1 MPRTRLGKWLA
12 QGAAQTTASPQQATL
27 SRPKSTVPSLR
38 KHKSKKAAPR
48 GRAVALARAAQQVQQ
63 APQVQPAQPAPQA
76 SGAVTTATL
85 RPTAAQSPL
94 KQAVTTNLN
103 TCSLD
108 RQQTLGL
115 SAGLVDLLLPLRSLW
130 LVVLLLRLQGQGK
143 SRQLWELF
151 VPVLGQVHS
160 TDHNGPLFLEAAAA
174 YVQMLSHSVLSAPT
188 DTVKAATASTGLNAG
203 STGMDSASASPAN
216 TASRASVQAESLDN
230 DNCVAKG
237 ATHATAYSDGGCA
250 ALLSSPARNIQ
261 WEKQLMHY
269 VQLAVGHDQQSF
281 RACALLAILATL
293 TAQPHAAYY
302 RHKALE
308 LYQRQDLS
316 AEGLFSYLHQS
327 RLKNGGR
334 SEILLNR
341 WFLQELNALAVQQ
354 WGVELVS
361 LPLEPSSASVSTSTS
376 TSTNASSS
384 TSARPLSKGYNA
396 CNSAR
401 PHHHARSSAAHSPVE
416 ITLQLSA
423 LYLQQWQAL
432 GKGLRQELGSS
443 NIPVTSQ
450 QLCAVISSSYELLA
464 CLVRALEDYAGQ
476 KVLANAVSSA
486 SNEHST
492 VAVKAVLEETDA
504 SAKQVT
510 PIDNSGHTYSIDSAY
525 DLSLSITAAQH
536 ESLPES
542 SKHPEITALPV
553 KPHLAMLGE
562 QVCLD
567 EQGTAS
573 SALNAT
579 SATGATSKAHVAD
592 PQNANRLQP
601 IPISSTNGLLS
612 GSSDHGFFTESSPYA
627 QNSGAG
633 AGKAGKAGK
642 AGEAGNKA
650 AVATKETVVAMP
662 DAESSIGTDTGASSI
677 PVLTAPTGSIAKTNG
692 SDSNQGAAHEDSQQS
707 RVVTVQDFGLGVL
720 EHLEAENGVAPSSFR
735 QRLYLWAQ
743 KLAALGGMTALSTN
757 ERYAALRFLLTP
769 HRDTEQRSTVF
780 TSATPAPVPT
790 KEERWRWDLQV
801 VRFTASPLSVSTMPK
816 PVAELKTGQLFQDLA
831 VTAKPSLMK
840 ANEQSSWSI
849 PFGSV
854 GTAAPVADSA
864 DSADITQGRHD
875 QSNTW
880 VQVRCALSLLPQDPL
895 SLLEVYQQ
903 LISLN
908 PYWQQWGL
916 DLFFTWRC
924 EPESDFGSDHYVTE
938 KAETPTN
945 PTNISSSDRTRVNGL
960 KGLSLAEQGSQHQR
974 QCQHQDPEFL
984 SAQAYSTAVY
994 YAEDAL
1000 VAAQGAQNPLGDK
1013 ADTALQRSTSTGD
1026 SSWIQDNSQLCGEL
1040 VLLLLPR
1047 RSFSYSYPDP
1057 PPAPIK
1063 LLQLWEGVGSA
1074 AHGNSA
1080 ALGANGS
1087 SKDYNAGGIADSSQ
1101 TLENS
1106 SEHGSHGASSYSS
1119 AAHPRGEH
1127 HEVSSSN
1134 SCNSSAVLKQ
1144 AQGQGCPHVGTDP
1157 IQGSALLEQ
1166 GGLKLWQWYQQ
1177 NISGKS
1183 KRRLSSYENLVR
1195 WGPQFD
1201 AVVYAPRIAE
1211 LWQQHA
1217 AREARGRS
1225 SETAIPDS
1233 YAQNLVRTQLCLTLG
1248 LGFVRYALASVQV
1261 CLDES
1266 DFRTQTR
1273 GLYGIQYY
1281 APPEPN
1287 KAQSMRM
1294 SATAPVASV
1303 SSEAS
1308 VASAADRGTSKG
1320 AQCTEIYASAAVS
1333 ALKKLCPQLPWQPC
1347 SQLKH
1352 LSLQQPLCLSLG
1364 QLQALMVDS
1373 SLQQDYSLK
1382 RWRERTYI
1390 YSYRERLSKRP
1401 LSAYDGNF
1409 PLRTDVFLGCTNCR
1423 VLVEEY
1429 YQARIRRLHHARPL
1443 TLEMEALEGLGV
1455 TAGFVYCQVLPLP
1468 PLPSLPPLP
1477 RAGAGAGRAQSS
1489 VETAEL
1495 NNIESKDLAPC
1506 LELER
1511 SLEQQRTLSS
1521 PRSEHN
1527 LASVDTELSAV
1538 HLNMAHLDGQNLSL
1552 AVPDFSLDVLQRL
1565 QQLKQA
1571 LRAELAL
1578 IDSEQAQAQAKSTSK
1593 SSTADIDADTVLPV
1607 AQLIGYAIGTS
1618 YLYLDFVLYDRMSLE
1633 QALKRLNDSGK
1644 LQALGLGRLHYHS
1657 FYREGTL

>member
-63 APQVQPAQPAPQA
+63 APQVQPVLQA
-76 SGAVTTATL
+76 SGAVTTDTL
-85 RPTAAQSPL
+85 SPTAAQSPVE
-94 KQAVTTNLN
+94 QAVTTNLN
-103 TCSLD
+103 TYTYPLD

-115 SAGLVDLLLPLRSLW
+115 SARLVELLLPLRSLW
-130 LVVLLLRLQGQGK
+130 TVALLLRLQGQDK
-143 SRQLWELF
+143 SHQLWELF
-151 VPVLGQVHS
+151 VPVVTQAHS

-174 YVQMLSHSVLSAPT
+174 YVQMLSYSVFSSPT
-188 DTVKAATASTGLNAG
+188 DTVKAATASISINAG
-203 STGMDSASASPAN
+203 STGMDSTSAS
-216 TASRASVQAESLDN
+216 ASRASVQAESLDN
-230 DNCVAKG
+230 DNHVAEG
-237 ATHATAYSDGGCA
+237 TTHATAYSDGDGA

-316 AEGLFSYLHQS
+316 TEGLFSYLHQS

-334 SEILLNR
+334 SDVLLNR

-396 CNSAR
+396 SNSAR
-401 PHHHARSSAAHSPVE
+401 PNHHSRSSAALSPVE
-416 ITLQLSA
+416 IALQLSA
-423 LYLQQWQAL
+423 LYQQQWQAL

-450 QLCAVISSSYELLA
+450 QLFAVISSSYELLA

-476 KVLANAVSSA
+476 KVLANAISAA
-486 SNEHST
+486 SNEYST
-492 VAVKAVLEETDA
+492 VAAKAVLEETDA
-504 SAKQVT
+504 SAKQVA

-579 SATGATSKAHVAD
+579 STTGTTSKVHVAD
-592 PQNANRLQP
+592 PQSAKRLQP
-601 IPISSTNGLLS
+601 IPASGTNGLLS
-612 GSSDHGFFTESSPYA
+612 DSSNQCFFTESSPHA
-627 QNSGAG
+627 QSSGAG

-692 SDSNQGAAHEDSQQS
+692 SESNQVAAHEDTLQS
-707 RVVTVQDFGLGVL
+707 RVVTLQDFGLGAL
-720 EHLEAENGVAPSSFR
+720 EHLEAKNGVAPSSFR

-769 HRDTEQRSTVF
+769 HRDTEQRSTVV
-780 TSATPAPVPT
+780 TSATPVPT
-790 KEERWRWDLQV
+790 EEERWRWDLQV
-801 VRFTASPLSVSTMPK
+801 VRFTASPLSVSAMPK
-816 PVAELKTGQLFQDLA
+816 PVAELKTGQLVQDLA

-840 ANEQSSWSI
+840 TNELFSWSL

-903 LISLN
+903 LINLN

-924 EPESDFGSDHYVTE
+924 EPESDFGSDHHVTE

-974 QCQHQDPEFL
+974 QCQYQDPEFL

-1013 ADTALQRSTSTGD
+1013 ADTALQCGTSTGD

-1057 PPAPIK
+1057 PPAPMK

-1157 IQGSALLEQ
+1157 IQGSSLLDQ

-1217 AREARGRS
+1217 ARESRGRS
-1225 SETAIPDS
+1225 GTTAVPDS

-1248 LGFVRYALASVQV
+1248 LGFVRYALASVHV

-1266 DFRTQTR
+1266 DFRTQAR

-1287 KAQSMRM
+1287 KASSMRV
-1294 SATAPVASV
+1294 SAAAAPAAPVV
-1303 SSEAS
+1303 P
-1308 VASAADRGTSKG
+1308 AAAERGTSKG

-1423 VLVEEY
+1423 ALVEEHY
-1429 YQARIRRLHHARPL
+1429 KARIRRLHHARPL
-1443 TLEMEALEGLGV
+1443 TLEMEALEALGA

-1511 SLEQQRTLSS
+1511 SLEQQRALSS
-1521 PRSEHN
+1521 LRSEHN

-1565 QQLKQA
+1565 QQLQQA

-1578 IDSEQAQAQAKSTSK
+1578 IVSEQAQAKSTSK
-1593 SSTADIDADTVLPV
+1593 LSTADIDADAVLPV
-1607 AQLIGYAIGTS
+1607 AQLIGYAVGTS
-1618 YLYLDFVLYDRMSLE
+1618 YLYLDFVLYDRMCLE
-1633 QALKRLNDSGK
+1633 QALKRLNDSDK

-1657 FYREGTL
+1657 FYREGAL

>member
-63 APQVQPAQPAPQA
+63 APQVQPVLQA
-76 SGAVTTATL
+76 SGAVTTDTL
-85 RPTAAQSPL
+85 SPTAAQSPVE
-94 KQAVTTNLN
+94 QAVTTNLN
-103 TCSLD
+103 TYTYPLD

-115 SAGLVDLLLPLRSLW
+115 SARLVELLLPLRSLW
-130 LVVLLLRLQGQGK
+130 TVALLLRLQGQDK
-143 SRQLWELF
+143 SHQLWELF
-151 VPVLGQVHS
+151 VPVVTQAHS

-174 YVQMLSHSVLSAPT
+174 YVQMLSYSVFSSPT
-188 DTVKAATASTGLNAG
+188 DTVKAATASISINAG
-203 STGMDSASASPAN
+203 STGMDSTSAS
-216 TASRASVQAESLDN
+216 ASRASVQAESLDN
-230 DNCVAKG
+230 DNHVAEG
-237 ATHATAYSDGGCA
+237 TTHATAYSDGDGA

-308 LYQRQDLS
+308 LYQRQDLIT
-316 AEGLFSYLHQS
+316 EGLFSYLHQS

-334 SEILLNR
+334 SDVLLNR

-396 CNSAR
+396 SNSAR
-401 PHHHARSSAAHSPVE
+401 PNHHSRSSAALSPVE
-416 ITLQLSA
+416 IALQLSA
-423 LYLQQWQAL
+423 LYQQQWQAL

-450 QLCAVISSSYELLA
+450 QLCAAISSSYELLFSV
-464 CLVRALEDYAGQ
+464 VRALEDYAGQ
-476 KVLANAVSSA
+476 KVLANAISAA
-486 SNEHST
+486 SNEYST
-492 VAVKAVLEETDA
+492 VAAKAVLEETDA
-504 SAKQVT
+504 SAKQVA
-510 PIDNSGHTYSIDSAY
+510 PIDNSGHAYSIDSAY
-525 DLSLSITAAQH
+525 ALSLSIAAAQH

-553 KPHLAMLGE
+553 KPHLTMLGE

-573 SALNAT
+573 SALN
-579 SATGATSKAHVAD
+579 ATGATSKAHVAD

-601 IPISSTNGLLS
+601 IPAPSTNGLLS
-612 GSSDHGFFTESSPYA
+612 GSSDQGFFTESSLHA
-627 QNSGAG
+627 QSSGAG

-642 AGEAGNKA
+642 AGEASNKA

-692 SDSNQGAAHEDSQQS
+692 SDSNQGAVHEDSKQS
-707 RVVTVQDFGLGVL
+707 RVVTVQDFGLNPL
-720 EHLEAENGVAPSSFR
+720 EHLEAKNVVTLSSFR

-769 HRDTEQRSTVF
+769 HRDTEQRSTVV
-780 TSATPAPVPT
+780 TSATPAPAPT

-801 VRFTASPLSVSTMPK
+801 VRFTASHLSVSAMPK
-816 PVAELKTGQLFQDLA
+816 PVAELKTGQLVQDLA

-840 ANEQSSWSI
+840 TNELSSWSL

-903 LISLN
+903 LINLN

-924 EPESDFGSDHYVTE
+924 EPESDFGSDHHVTE

-1000 VAAQGAQNPLGDK
+1000 VAAQGAQNPLGDQV
-1013 ADTALQRSTSTGD
+1013 DTALLRSTSTGD

-1057 PPAPIK
+1057 PPAPMK

-1074 AHGNSA
+1074 AYGKSATLGASSSNSA
-1080 ALGANGS
+1080 EGKYA
-1087 SKDYNAGGIADSSQ
+1087 SSQ
-1101 TLENS
+1101 ALENS
-1106 SEHGSHGASSYSS
+1106 LELGSHGALSYSS
-1119 AAHPRGEH
+1119 AAHPRDEQ

-1134 SCNSSAVLKQ
+1134 SSAVLKQ
-1144 AQGQGCPHVGTDP
+1144 EQAQGQGQGQVCPNVGTVP
-1157 IQGSALLEQ
+1157 IQGSALLDQ

-1201 AVVYAPRIAE
+1201 AVVYAPHIAE
-1211 LWQQHA
+1211 LWQQQHA

-1320 AQCTEIYASAAVS
+1320 GQCTEIYASAAVS

-1373 SLQQDYSLK
+1373 SLQQDYSLN

-1423 VLVEEY
+1423 ALVEEY
-1429 YQARIRRLHHARPL
+1429 YKARIRRLHHARPL
-1443 TLEMEALEGLGV
+1443 TLEMEGLEGLGV

-1468 PLPSLPPLP
+1468 PLPSLP
-1477 RAGAGAGRAQSS
+1477 RVGAGRAQSS

-1521 PRSEHN
+1521 PRSEHD
-1527 LASVDTELSAV
+1527 LASVDTELSTV
-1538 HLNMAHLDGQNLSL
+1538 HLNTAHLDGQNLSL

-1607 AQLIGYAIGTS
+1607 AQLIGYALGTS
-1618 YLYLDFVLYDRMSLE
+1618 YLYLDFVLYDRMCLE
-1633 QALKRLNDSGK
+1633 QAIKRLNDSGK
-1644 LQALGLGRLHYHS
+1644 LQALGLGKLHYHS
-1657 FYREGTL
+1657 FYREGAL

>member
-12 QGAAQTTASPQQATL
+12 QGAAQTTASPQQSTL
-27 SRPKSTVPSLR
+27 SQPKSTAPSLR

-85 RPTAAQSPL
+85 SPTAAQSPL

-143 SRQLWELF
+143 SRQLWDLF

-188 DTVKAATASTGLNAG
+188 DTVKAATASTGLNTG

-361 LPLEPSSASVSTSTS
+361 LPLVPMVPSYANA
-376 TSTNASSS
+376 STNASASLS
-384 TSARPLSKGYNA
+384 TNARPLSKGYNA
-396 CNSAR
+396 SNSAR
-401 PHHHARSSAAHSPVE
+401 PNHHSRSSAALSPVE
-416 ITLQLSA
+416 IALQLSA
-423 LYLQQWQAL
+423 LYQQQWQAL

-476 KVLANAVSSA
+476 KVLANAISAA
-486 SNEHST
+486 SNEYST
-492 VAVKAVLEETDA
+492 VSAKAVLEETDA
-504 SAKQVT
+504 SAKQVA

-601 IPISSTNGLLS
+601 IPAPSTNGLLS
-612 GSSDHGFFTESSPYA
+612 GRSDQCFFTESSLHA
-627 QNSGAG
+627 QSSGSG

-677 PVLTAPTGSIAKTNG
+677 LVLTAPTGSIVKTNG

-707 RVVTVQDFGLGVL
+707 RVVTVQDFGLGAL

-769 HRDTEQRSTVF
+769 HRDTEQRSTVV

-801 VRFTASPLSVSTMPK
+801 VRFTASHLSVSAMPK
-816 PVAELKTGQLFQDLA
+816 PVAELKTGQLVQDLA

-840 ANEQSSWSI
+840 TNELFSWSL

-903 LISLN
+903 LINLN

-924 EPESDFGSDHYVTE
+924 EPESDFGSDRHVTE
-938 KAETPTN
+938 KAASPTN

-960 KGLSLAEQGSQHQR
+960 KGLSLAEQGSQRQR
-974 QCQHQDPEFL
+974 QAQEL
-984 SAQAYSTAVY
+984 LGAQAYSTAGY

-1000 VAAQGAQNPLGDK
+1000 VAAHSAQNPLGDK
-1013 ADTALQRSTSTGD
+1013 ADTALQRGTSTGD

-1057 PPAPIK
+1057 PPAPMK

-1157 IQGSALLEQ
+1157 IQGSSLLDQ

-1177 NISGKS
+1177 NISSKS

-1217 AREARGRS
+1217 ARESRGRS
-1225 SETAIPDS
+1225 GTTAVPDS

-1248 LGFVRYALASVQV
+1248 LGFVRYALASVHV

-1266 DFRTQTR
+1266 DFRIQAR

-1294 SATAPVASV
+1294 SAAAPAAPVAP
-1303 SSEAS
+1303 
-1308 VASAADRGTSKG
+1308 VAPAAERGTSKG
-1320 AQCTEIYASAAVS
+1320 AQCTEIYTNAAVS

-1373 SLQQDYSLK
+1373 SMQQDYSLK

-1401 LSAYDGNF
+1401 LSSYDGNF

-1423 VLVEEY
+1423 ALIEEY
-1429 YQARIRRLHHARPL
+1429 YKARIRRLHHARPL

-1521 PRSEHN
+1521 PRSEHD
-1527 LASVDTELSAV
+1527 LASVDTELSTV
-1538 HLNMAHLDGQNLSL
+1538 HLNTAHLDGQNLSL
-1552 AVPDFSLDVLQRL
+1552 AVPDLSLDVLQRL
-1565 QQLKQA
+1565 QQLQLA

-1578 IDSEQAQAQAKSTSK
+1578 IVAEQGQAQAQSVSK
-1593 SSTADIDADTVLPV
+1593 TLMVDTDAVLPV
-1607 AQLIGYAIGTS
+1607 AQLIGYAVGTS
-1618 YLYLDFVLYDRMSLE
+1618 YLYLDFVLYDRMCLE

-1644 LQALGLGRLHYHS
+1644 LQALGLGKLYYHS
-1657 FYREGTL
+1657 FYREGAL

>member
-12 QGAAQTTASPQQATL
+12 QGAAQTTASPQQSTL
-27 SRPKSTVPSLR
+27 SQPKSTAPSLR

-85 RPTAAQSPL
+85 SPTAAQSPL

-143 SRQLWELF
+143 SRQLWDLF

-361 LPLEPSSASVSTSTS
+361 LPLVPMVPSYANA
-376 TSTNASSS
+376 STNASASLS
-384 TSARPLSKGYNA
+384 TNARPLSKGYNA
-396 CNSAR
+396 SNSAR
-401 PHHHARSSAAHSPVE
+401 PNHHSRSSAALSPVE
-416 ITLQLSA
+416 IALQLSA
-423 LYLQQWQAL
+423 LYQQQWQAL

-476 KVLANAVSSA
+476 KVLANAISAA
-486 SNEHST
+486 SNEYST
-492 VAVKAVLEETDA
+492 VSAKAVLEETDA
-504 SAKQVT
+504 SAKQVA

-601 IPISSTNGLLS
+601 IPAPSTNGLLS
-612 GSSDHGFFTESSPYA
+612 GRSDQCFFTESSLHA
-627 QNSGAG
+627 QSSGSG

-677 PVLTAPTGSIAKTNG
+677 LVLTAPTGSIVKTNG

-707 RVVTVQDFGLGVL
+707 RVVTVQDFGLGAL

-769 HRDTEQRSTVF
+769 HRDTEQRSTVV

-801 VRFTASPLSVSTMPK
+801 VRFTASHLSVSAMPK
-816 PVAELKTGQLFQDLA
+816 PVAELKTGQLVQDLA

-840 ANEQSSWSI
+840 TNELFSWSL

-903 LISLN
+903 LINLN

-924 EPESDFGSDHYVTE
+924 EPESDFGSDRHVTE
-938 KAETPTN
+938 KAASPTN

-960 KGLSLAEQGSQHQR
+960 KGLSLAEQGSQRQR
-974 QCQHQDPEFL
+974 QAQEL
-984 SAQAYSTAVY
+984 LGAQAYSTAGY

-1000 VAAQGAQNPLGDK
+1000 VAAHSAQNPLGDK
-1013 ADTALQRSTSTGD
+1013 ADTALQRGTSTGD

-1057 PPAPIK
+1057 PPAPMK

-1157 IQGSALLEQ
+1157 IQGSSLLDQ

-1177 NISGKS
+1177 NISSKS

-1217 AREARGRS
+1217 ARESRGRS
-1225 SETAIPDS
+1225 GTTAVPDS

-1248 LGFVRYALASVQV
+1248 LGFVRYALASVHV

-1266 DFRTQTR
+1266 DFRIQAR

-1294 SATAPVASV
+1294 SAAAPAAPMAPVAP
-1303 SSEAS
+1303 
-1308 VASAADRGTSKG
+1308 AAERGTSKG
-1320 AQCTEIYASAAVS
+1320 AQCTEIYTNAAVS

-1373 SLQQDYSLK
+1373 SMQQDYSLK

-1401 LSAYDGNF
+1401 LSSYDGNF

-1423 VLVEEY
+1423 ALIEEY
-1429 YQARIRRLHHARPL
+1429 YKARIRRLHHARPL

-1565 QQLKQA
+1565 QQLQQA

-1578 IDSEQAQAQAKSTSK
+1578 IVSEQAQTQAQAKSTSK
-1593 SSTADIDADTVLPV
+1593 SSTADIDADAVLPV
-1607 AQLIGYAIGTS
+1607 AQLIGYAVGTS
-1618 YLYLDFVLYDRMSLE
+1618 YLYLDFVLYDRMCLE

-1644 LQALGLGRLHYHS
+1644 LQALGLGKLHYHS

>member
-12 QGAAQTTASPQQATL
+12 QGAAQTTASPQQSTL
-27 SRPKSTVPSLR
+27 SRPKSTAPSLR

-63 APQVQPAQPAPQA
+63 APQVQPAQPA

-85 RPTAAQSPL
+85 SPTAAQSPL

-130 LVVLLLRLQGQGK
+130 LVVLLLRLQGQDK
-143 SRQLWELF
+143 SHQLWELF
-151 VPVLGQVHS
+151 APVVGQVHS

-316 AEGLFSYLHQS
+316 TEGLFSYLHQS

-334 SEILLNR
+334 SDVLLNR

-396 CNSAR
+396 SNSAR
-401 PHHHARSSAAHSPVE
+401 PNHHSRSSAALSPVE
-416 ITLQLSA
+416 IALQLSA
-423 LYLQQWQAL
+423 LYQQQWQAL

-450 QLCAVISSSYELLA
+450 QLCAAISSSYELLFSV
-464 CLVRALEDYAGQ
+464 VRALEDYAGQ
-476 KVLANAVSSA
+476 KVLANAISAA
-486 SNEHST
+486 SNEYST
-492 VAVKAVLEETDA
+492 VAAKAVLEETDA
-504 SAKQVT
+504 SAKQVA
-510 PIDNSGHTYSIDSAY
+510 PIDNSGHAYSIDSAY
-525 DLSLSITAAQH
+525 ALSLSIAAAQH
-536 ESLPES
+536 ESLS
-542 SKHPEITALPV
+542 GASKHPELAAQPV

-562 QVCLD
+562 QVYLD

-573 SALNAT
+573 SAFKAT
-579 SATGATSKAHVAD
+579 GANGATGATSKALVAD

-601 IPISSTNGLLS
+601 IPTSSTNGLLS
-612 GSSDHGFFTESSPYA
+612 GSSNQCFFTESSPHA
-627 QNSGAG
+627 QSSGAG

-692 SDSNQGAAHEDSQQS
+692 SESNQVAAHEDTLQS
-707 RVVTVQDFGLGVL
+707 RVVTLQDFGLGAL
-720 EHLEAENGVAPSSFR
+720 EHLEAKNGVAPSSFR

-769 HRDTEQRSTVF
+769 HRDTEQRSTVV
-780 TSATPAPVPT
+780 TSATPVPT
-790 KEERWRWDLQV
+790 EEERWRWDLQV
-801 VRFTASPLSVSTMPK
+801 VRFTASPLSVSAMPK

-840 ANEQSSWSI
+840 ANEQSSWSL

-903 LISLN
+903 LINLN

-924 EPESDFGSDHYVTE
+924 EPESDFGSDHHVTE

-1000 VAAQGAQNPLGDK
+1000 VAAQGAQNPLGDQV
-1013 ADTALQRSTSTGD
+1013 DTALLRSTSTGD

-1057 PPAPIK
+1057 PPAPMK

-1074 AHGNSA
+1074 AYGKSATLGASSSNSA
-1080 ALGANGS
+1080 EGKYA
-1087 SKDYNAGGIADSSQ
+1087 SSQ
-1101 TLENS
+1101 ALENS
-1106 SEHGSHGASSYSS
+1106 LELGSHGALSYSS
-1119 AAHPRGEH
+1119 AAHPRDEQ

-1134 SCNSSAVLKQ
+1134 SSAVLKQ
-1144 AQGQGCPHVGTDP
+1144 EQAQGQGQVCPHVGTDP
-1157 IQGSALLEQ
+1157 IQGSSLLDQ

-1177 NISGKS
+1177 NISSKS

-1211 LWQQHA
+1211 LWQQHT
-1217 AREARGRS
+1217 ARDSRGRS
-1225 SETAIPDS
+1225 GTTAVPDS

-1248 LGFVRYALASVQV
+1248 LGFVRYALASVHV

-1287 KAQSMRM
+1287 KASSMRV
-1294 SATAPVASV
+1294 SAAAPVV
-1303 SSEAS
+1303 P
-1308 VASAADRGTSKG
+1308 AAAERGTSKG

-1423 VLVEEY
+1423 ALIEEY
-1429 YQARIRRLHHARPL
+1429 YKARIRRLHHARPL

-1489 VETAEL
+1489 VETADL

-1521 PRSEHN
+1521 PRSEHD
-1527 LASVDTELSAV
+1527 LASVDTELSTV
-1538 HLNMAHLDGQNLSL
+1538 HLNTAHLDGQNLSL

-1618 YLYLDFVLYDRMSLE
+1618 YLYLDFVLYDCMCLE

>member
-1 MPRTRLGKWLA
+1 
-12 QGAAQTTASPQQATL
+12 
-27 SRPKSTVPSLR
+27 
-38 KHKSKKAAPR
+38 
-48 GRAVALARAAQQVQQ
+48 
-63 APQVQPAQPAPQA
+63 
-76 SGAVTTATL
+76 
-85 RPTAAQSPL
+85 
-94 KQAVTTNLN
+94 
-103 TCSLD
+103 
-108 RQQTLGL
+108 
-115 SAGLVDLLLPLRSLW
+115 
-130 LVVLLLRLQGQGK
+130 
-143 SRQLWELF
+143 
-151 VPVLGQVHS
+151 
-160 TDHNGPLFLEAAAA
+160 
-174 YVQMLSHSVLSAPT
+174 
-188 DTVKAATASTGLNAG
+188 
-203 STGMDSASASPAN
+203 
-216 TASRASVQAESLDN
+216 
-230 DNCVAKG
+230 
-237 ATHATAYSDGGCA
+237 
-250 ALLSSPARNIQ
+250 
-261 WEKQLMHY
+261 
-269 VQLAVGHDQQSF
+269 
-281 RACALLAILATL
+281 
-293 TAQPHAAYY
+293 
-302 RHKALE
+302 
-308 LYQRQDLS
+308 
-316 AEGLFSYLHQS
+316 
-327 RLKNGGR
+327 
-334 SEILLNR
+334 
-341 WFLQELNALAVQQ
+341 
-354 WGVELVS
+354 
-361 LPLEPSSASVSTSTS
+361 
-376 TSTNASSS
+376 
-384 TSARPLSKGYNA
+384 
-396 CNSAR
+396 
-401 PHHHARSSAAHSPVE
+401 
-416 ITLQLSA
+416 
-423 LYLQQWQAL
+423 
-432 GKGLRQELGSS
+432 
-443 NIPVTSQ
+443 
-450 QLCAVISSSYELLA
+450 
-464 CLVRALEDYAGQ
+464 
-476 KVLANAVSSA
+476 
-486 SNEHST
+486 
-492 VAVKAVLEETDA
+492 
-504 SAKQVT
+504 
-510 PIDNSGHTYSIDSAY
+510 
-525 DLSLSITAAQH
+525 
-536 ESLPES
+536 
-542 SKHPEITALPV
+542 
-553 KPHLAMLGE
+553 
-562 QVCLD
+562 
-567 EQGTAS
+567 
-573 SALNAT
+573 
-579 SATGATSKAHVAD
+579 
-592 PQNANRLQP
+592 
-601 IPISSTNGLLS
+601 
-612 GSSDHGFFTESSPYA
+612 
-627 QNSGAG
+627 
-633 AGKAGKAGK
+633 
-642 AGEAGNKA
+642 
-650 AVATKETVVAMP
+650 MP

-720 EHLEAENGVAPSSFR
+720 EHLDAENGVAPSSFR

-769 HRDTEQRSTVF
+769 HRDSEQRSTVV

-801 VRFTASPLSVSTMPK
+801 VRFTTSPLSVSAMPK
-816 PVAELKTGQLFQDLA
+816 SVAELKTGQLVVQDSA

-840 ANEQSSWSI
+840 TAKQSNWSL

-895 SLLEVYQQ
+895 ALLEVYQQ

-916 DLFFTWRC
+916 DLFFTWRS
-924 EPESDFGSDHYVTE
+924 EPESDFGTDRHVTE
-938 KAETPTN
+938 KAENPTN
-945 PTNISSSDRTRVNGL
+945 PTNTSSADRTEVNGL
-960 KGLSLAEQGSQHQR
+960 KGLSVAEQGSQR
-974 QCQHQDPEFL
+974 QHQDSEL
-984 SAQAYSTAVY
+984 LGAQAYSTASY

-1000 VAAQGAQNPLGDK
+1000 VVAQGAQNPLGDK
-1013 ADTALQRSTSTGD
+1013 ADTALLRYTRTGD
-1026 SSWIQDNSQLCGEL
+1026 SSWIQDHSQLCGEL

-1057 PPAPIK
+1057 PPAPMK

-1074 AHGNSA
+1074 AHSKTA
-1080 ALGANGS
+1080 TLIVNGS
-1087 SKDYNAGGIADSSQ
+1087 SRDNNAGGIAVSSQ
-1101 TLENS
+1101 ALENS
-1106 SEHGSHGASSYSS
+1106 SELGSHGTSSYPS
-1119 AAHPRGEH
+1119 AAHIRSEQ
-1127 HEVSSSN
+1127 HEVPSSN
-1134 SCNSSAVLKQ
+1134 STAVFKQ
-1144 AQGQGCPHVGTDP
+1144 AQGQVCPNVGTVP
-1157 IQGSALLEQ
+1157 IQGSALLDQ

-1201 AVVYAPRIAE
+1201 AVVYAPHIAE

-1217 AREARGRS
+1217 AREARGRY

-1423 VLVEEY
+1423 ALVEEY
-1429 YQARIRRLHHARPL
+1429 YKARIRRLHHARPL
-1443 TLEMEALEGLGV
+1443 TLEMEALEALGA
-1455 TAGFVYCQVLPLP
+1455 TAGFVYCQVH
-1468 PLPSLPPLP
+1468 PLPSLPPLPPLP

-1521 PRSEHN
+1521 PRSEHD
-1527 LASVDTELSAV
+1527 LASVDTELSTV
-1538 HLNMAHLDGQNLSL
+1538 HLNTAHLDGQNLSL

-1565 QQLKQA
+1565 QQLQQA

-1578 IDSEQAQAQAKSTSK
+1578 IVSEQAQTQAQAKSTSK
-1593 SSTADIDADTVLPV
+1593 SSTADIDADAVLPV
-1607 AQLIGYAIGTS
+1607 AQLIGYAVGTS
-1618 YLYLDFVLYDRMSLE
+1618 YLYLDFVLYDRMCLE

>member
-12 QGAAQTTASPQQATL
+12 QGAAQTTASPQQSTL
-27 SRPKSTVPSLR
+27 SRPKSTAPSLR

-63 APQVQPAQPAPQA
+63 APQVQPAQPALQA
-76 SGAVTTATL
+76 SGAVTTDTL
-85 RPTAAQSPL
+85 SPTATQSPVE
-94 KQAVTTNLN
+94 QAVTTNLN
-103 TCSLD
+103 TYTSPLD

-115 SAGLVDLLLPLRSLW
+115 SAGIVELLLPLRSLW
-130 LVVLLLRLQGQGK
+130 TVALLLRLQGQDK
-143 SRQLWELF
+143 SHQLWELF
-151 VPVLGQVHS
+151 APVVTQAHS
-160 TDHNGPLFLEAAAA
+160 TDHNGSLFLEAAAA
-174 YVQMLSHSVLSAPT
+174 YVQMLSHSVLSSPA
-188 DTVKAATASTGLNAG
+188 DTVKAATSSTSLNAG
-203 STGMDSASASPAN
+203 SAGIDSASASTSAI
-216 TASRASVQAESLDN
+216 ASSASVQAARLGN
-230 DNCVAKG
+230 DNRVDEG
-237 ATHATAYSDGGCA
+237 ATHTIAYSDVDCA
-250 ALLSSPARNIQ
+250 VLLSSPARNIQ

-302 RHKALE
+302 RHKALD

-316 AEGLFSYLHQS
+316 TEGLLNYLQQP

-361 LPLEPSSASVSTSTS
+361 LPLVPMVPVVPSYANA
-376 TSTNASSS
+376 STNASASLS
-384 TSARPLSKGYNA
+384 TNARPLSKGYNA
-396 CNSAR
+396 SNSAR
-401 PHHHARSSAAHSPVE
+401 PNHHSRSSAALSSVE
-416 ITLQLSA
+416 IALQLSA
-423 LYLQQWQAL
+423 LYQQQWQDL
-432 GKGLRQELGSS
+432 GKGLIQELGSS

-450 QLCAVISSSYELLA
+450 QLCAAISSSYELLFSV
-464 CLVRALEDYAGQ
+464 VRALEDYAGQ

-579 SATGATSKAHVAD
+579 GATSKAHVAD

-601 IPISSTNGLLS
+601 IPAPSTNGLLS
-612 GSSDHGFFTESSPYA
+612 GNNDQGFFTESSLHA
-627 QNSGAG
+627 QSSGSG
-633 AGKAGKAGK
+633 AGKAGK

-769 HRDTEQRSTVF
+769 HRDTEQRSTVV

-801 VRFTASPLSVSTMPK
+801 VRFTASHLSVSAMPK
-816 PVAELKTGQLFQDLA
+816 PVAELKTGQLVQDLA

-840 ANEQSSWSI
+840 TNELSSWSL

-895 SLLEVYQQ
+895 ALLEVYQQ
-903 LISLN
+903 LINLN
-908 PYWQQWGL
+908 PYWQQRGL

-924 EPESDFGSDHYVTE
+924 EPESDFGTDRHVMG

-945 PTNISSSDRTRVNGL
+945 PTNTSSADRTGVNGL
-960 KGLSLAEQGSQHQR
+960 KGLSVAEQGSQR
-974 QCQHQDPEFL
+974 QHQAPEL
-984 SAQAYSTAVY
+984 LGAQSYSTAENC
-994 YAEDAL
+994 AEDTL
-1000 VAAQGAQNPLGDK
+1000 VAAQGAQNPLGNK
-1013 ADTALQRSTSTGD
+1013 ADTALLRCTRTGD

-1057 PPAPIK
+1057 PPAPMK

-1074 AHGNSA
+1074 AHSKTA
-1080 ALGANGS
+1080 TLIVNGS
-1087 SKDYNAGGIADSSQ
+1087 SRDNHAGGIAVSSQ
-1101 TLENS
+1101 ALENS
-1106 SEHGSHGASSYSS
+1106 LELGSHGTSSYPS
-1119 AAHPRGEH
+1119 AAHIRSEQ
-1127 HEVSSSN
+1127 HEVPSSN
-1134 SCNSSAVLKQ
+1134 STAVFK
-1144 AQGQGCPHVGTDP
+1144 QGQGQVCPHVGTAP
-1157 IQGSALLEQ
+1157 IQGSSLLDQ

-1201 AVVYAPRIAE
+1201 AVVYAPHIAE

-1320 AQCTEIYASAAVS
+1320 GQCTEIYASAAVS

-1423 VLVEEY
+1423 ALVEEY
-1429 YQARIRRLHHARPL
+1429 YKARIRRLHHARPL

-1455 TAGFVYCQVLPLP
+1455 TAGFVYCQVLPIP

-1511 SLEQQRTLSS
+1511 SLEQQRALSS
-1521 PRSEHN
+1521 LRSEHD
-1527 LASVDTELSAV
+1527 LASVDTELSTV
-1538 HLNMAHLDGQNLSL
+1538 HLNTAHLDGQNLSL

-1565 QQLKQA
+1565 QQLQQA

-1578 IDSEQAQAQAKSTSK
+1578 IVSEQAQAQAKSTSK
-1593 SSTADIDADTVLPV
+1593 SSTADIDADAVLPV
-1607 AQLIGYAIGTS
+1607 AQLIGYAVGTS
-1618 YLYLDFVLYDRMSLE
+1618 YLYLDFVLYDRMCLE

-1644 LQALGLGRLHYHS
+1644 LQALGLGKLHYHS
-1657 FYREGTL
+1657 FYREGAL

>member
-12 QGAAQTTASPQQATL
+12 QGAAQTTASPQQSTL
-27 SRPKSTVPSLR
+27 SQPKSTAPSLR

-48 GRAVALARAAQQVQQ
+48 GRAVALARAAQQVQ
-63 APQVQPAQPAPQA
+63 PAQPAPQA

-85 RPTAAQSPL
+85 SPTAAQSPL

-143 SRQLWELF
+143 SRQLWDLF

-361 LPLEPSSASVSTSTS
+361 LPLVPMVPSYANA
-376 TSTNASSS
+376 STNASASLS
-384 TSARPLSKGYNA
+384 TNARPLSKGYNA
-396 CNSAR
+396 SNSAR
-401 PHHHARSSAAHSPVE
+401 PNHHSRSSAALSPVE
-416 ITLQLSA
+416 IALQLSA
-423 LYLQQWQAL
+423 LYQQQWQAL

-476 KVLANAVSSA
+476 KVLANAISAA
-486 SNEHST
+486 SNEYST
-492 VAVKAVLEETDA
+492 VSAKAVLEETDA
-504 SAKQVT
+504 SAKQVA

-601 IPISSTNGLLS
+601 IPAPSTNGLLS
-612 GSSDHGFFTESSPYA
+612 GRSDQCFFTESSLHA
-627 QNSGAG
+627 QSSGSG

-677 PVLTAPTGSIAKTNG
+677 LVLTAPTGSIVKTNG
-692 SDSNQGAAHEDSQQS
+692 SDSNQGAAHEDSKQS
-707 RVVTVQDFGLGVL
+707 RVVTVQDFGLGAL

-769 HRDTEQRSTVF
+769 HRDTEQRSTVV

-801 VRFTASPLSVSTMPK
+801 VRFTASHLSVSAMPK
-816 PVAELKTGQLFQDLA
+816 PVAELKTGQLVQDLA

-840 ANEQSSWSI
+840 TNELFSWSL

-854 GTAAPVADSA
+854 GTAAPIADSADSA

-903 LISLN
+903 LINLN

-924 EPESDFGSDHYVTE
+924 EPESDFGSDRHVTE
-938 KAETPTN
+938 KAASPTN

-960 KGLSLAEQGSQHQR
+960 KGLSLAEQGSQRQR
-974 QCQHQDPEFL
+974 QAQEL
-984 SAQAYSTAVY
+984 LGAQAYSTAGY

-1000 VAAQGAQNPLGDK
+1000 VAAHSAQNPLGDK
-1013 ADTALQRSTSTGD
+1013 ADTALQRGTSTGD

-1057 PPAPIK
+1057 PPAPMK

-1157 IQGSALLEQ
+1157 IQGSSLLDQ

-1177 NISGKS
+1177 NISSKS

-1217 AREARGRS
+1217 ARESRGRS
-1225 SETAIPDS
+1225 GTTAVPDS

-1248 LGFVRYALASVQV
+1248 LGFVRYALASVHV

-1266 DFRTQTR
+1266 DFRIQAR

-1294 SATAPVASV
+1294 SAAAPAAPVAP
-1303 SSEAS
+1303 
-1308 VASAADRGTSKG
+1308 VAPAAERGTSKG
-1320 AQCTEIYASAAVS
+1320 AQCTEIYTNAAVS

-1373 SLQQDYSLK
+1373 SMQQDYSLK

-1401 LSAYDGNF
+1401 LSSYDGNF

-1423 VLVEEY
+1423 ALIEEY
-1429 YQARIRRLHHARPL
+1429 YKARIRRLHHARPL

-1521 PRSEHN
+1521 PRSEHD
-1527 LASVDTELSAV
+1527 LASVDTELSTV
-1538 HLNMAHLDGQNLSL
+1538 HLNTAHLDGQNLSL
-1552 AVPDFSLDVLQRL
+1552 AVPDLSLDVLQRL
-1565 QQLKQA
+1565 QQLQLA

-1578 IDSEQAQAQAKSTSK
+1578 IVAEQGQAQAQSVSK
-1593 SSTADIDADTVLPV
+1593 TLMVDTDAVLPV
-1607 AQLIGYAIGTS
+1607 AQLIGYAVGTS
-1618 YLYLDFVLYDRMSLE
+1618 YLYLDFVLYDRMCLE

-1644 LQALGLGRLHYHS
+1644 LQALGLGKLYYHS
-1657 FYREGTL
+1657 FYREGAL

>member
-63 APQVQPAQPAPQA
+63 APQVQPVLQA
-76 SGAVTTATL
+76 SGAVTTDTL
-85 RPTAAQSPL
+85 SPTAAQSPVE
-94 KQAVTTNLN
+94 QAVTTNLN
-103 TCSLD
+103 TYTYPLD

-115 SAGLVDLLLPLRSLW
+115 SARLVELLLPLRSLW
-130 LVVLLLRLQGQGK
+130 TVALLLRLQGQDK
-143 SRQLWELF
+143 SHQLWELF
-151 VPVLGQVHS
+151 VPVVTQAHS

-174 YVQMLSHSVLSAPT
+174 YVQMLSYSVFSSPT
-188 DTVKAATASTGLNAG
+188 DTVKAATASISINAG
-203 STGMDSASASPAN
+203 STGMDSTSAS
-216 TASRASVQAESLDN
+216 ASRASVQAESLDN
-230 DNCVAKG
+230 DNHVAEG
-237 ATHATAYSDGGCA
+237 TTHATAYSDGDGA

-308 LYQRQDLS
+308 LYQRQDLIT
-316 AEGLFSYLHQS
+316 EGLFSYLHQS

-334 SEILLNR
+334 SDVLLNR

-396 CNSAR
+396 SNSAR
-401 PHHHARSSAAHSPVE
+401 PNHHSRSSAALSPVE
-416 ITLQLSA
+416 IALQLSA
-423 LYLQQWQAL
+423 LYQQQWQAL

-450 QLCAVISSSYELLA
+450 QLCAAISSSYELLFSV
-464 CLVRALEDYAGQ
+464 VRALEDYAGQ
-476 KVLANAVSSA
+476 KVLANAISAA
-486 SNEHST
+486 SNEYST
-492 VAVKAVLEETDA
+492 VAAKAVLEETDA
-504 SAKQVT
+504 SAKQVA
-510 PIDNSGHTYSIDSAY
+510 PIDNSGHAYSIDSAY
-525 DLSLSITAAQH
+525 ALSLSIAAAQH

-553 KPHLAMLGE
+553 KPHLTMLGE

-573 SALNAT
+573 SALN
-579 SATGATSKAHVAD
+579 ATGATSKAHVAD

-601 IPISSTNGLLS
+601 IPAPSTNGLLS
-612 GSSDHGFFTESSPYA
+612 GSSDQGFFTESSLHA
-627 QNSGAG
+627 QSSGAG

-692 SDSNQGAAHEDSQQS
+692 SDSNQGAVHEDSKQS
-707 RVVTVQDFGLGVL
+707 RVVTVQDFGLNPL
-720 EHLEAENGVAPSSFR
+720 EHLEAKNVVTLSSFR

-769 HRDTEQRSTVF
+769 HRNTQQRSTVV
-780 TSATPAPVPT
+780 TSATLAPVPT

-801 VRFTASPLSVSTMPK
+801 VRFTASHLSVSAMPK
-816 PVAELKTGQLFQDLA
+816 PVAELKTGQLVQDLA
-831 VTAKPSLMK
+831 VTAKPSLIK
-840 ANEQSSWSI
+840 TNEQSSCSLL
-849 PFGSV
+849 FGSV

-903 LISLN
+903 LINLN

-924 EPESDFGSDHYVTE
+924 EPESDFGSDHHVTE

-1000 VAAQGAQNPLGDK
+1000 VAAQGAQNPLGDQV
-1013 ADTALQRSTSTGD
+1013 DTALLRSTSTGD

-1057 PPAPIK
+1057 PPAPMK

-1074 AHGNSA
+1074 AYGKSATLGASSSNSA
-1080 ALGANGS
+1080 EGKYA
-1087 SKDYNAGGIADSSQ
+1087 SSQ
-1101 TLENS
+1101 ALENS
-1106 SEHGSHGASSYSS
+1106 LELGSHGALSYSS
-1119 AAHPRGEH
+1119 AAHPRDEQ

-1134 SCNSSAVLKQ
+1134 SSAVLKQ
-1144 AQGQGCPHVGTDP
+1144 EQAQGQGQGQVCPNVGTVP
-1157 IQGSALLEQ
+1157 IQGSALLDQ

-1201 AVVYAPRIAE
+1201 AVVYAPHIAE
-1211 LWQQHA
+1211 LWQQQHA

-1320 AQCTEIYASAAVS
+1320 GQCTEIYASAAVS

-1373 SLQQDYSLK
+1373 SLQQDYSLN

-1423 VLVEEY
+1423 ALVEEY
-1429 YQARIRRLHHARPL
+1429 YKARIRRLHHARPL
-1443 TLEMEALEGLGV
+1443 TLEMEGLEGLGV

-1468 PLPSLPPLP
+1468 PLPSLP
-1477 RAGAGAGRAQSS
+1477 RVGAGRAQSS

-1521 PRSEHN
+1521 PRSEHD
-1527 LASVDTELSAV
+1527 LASVDTELSTV
-1538 HLNMAHLDGQNLSL
+1538 HLNTAHLDGQNLSL

-1607 AQLIGYAIGTS
+1607 AQLIGYALGTS
-1618 YLYLDFVLYDRMSLE
+1618 YLYLDFVLYDRMCLE
-1633 QALKRLNDSGK
+1633 QAIKRLNDSGK
-1644 LQALGLGRLHYHS
+1644 LQALGLGKLHYHS
-1657 FYREGTL
+1657 FYREGAL

>member
-12 QGAAQTTASPQQATL
+12 QGAAQTTASPQQSTL
-27 SRPKSTVPSLR
+27 SQPKSTAPSLR

-85 RPTAAQSPL
+85 SPTAAQSPL

-143 SRQLWELF
+143 SRQLWDLF

-361 LPLEPSSASVSTSTS
+361 LPLVPMVPSYANA
-376 TSTNASSS
+376 STNASASLS
-384 TSARPLSKGYNA
+384 TNARPLSKGYNA
-396 CNSAR
+396 SNSAR
-401 PHHHARSSAAHSPVE
+401 PNHHSRSSAALSPVE
-416 ITLQLSA
+416 IALQLSA
-423 LYLQQWQAL
+423 LYQQQWQAL

-443 NIPVTSQ
+443 NIPITSQ
-450 QLCAVISSSYELLA
+450 QLCAAISSSYELLFSV
-464 CLVRALEDYAGQ
+464 VRALEDYAGQ

-492 VAVKAVLEETDA
+492 VAAKAVLEETDA
-504 SAKQVT
+504 SAKQVA

-601 IPISSTNGLLS
+601 IPAPSTNGLLS
-612 GSSDHGFFTESSPYA
+612 GRSDQCFFTESSLHA
-627 QNSGAG
+627 QSSGSG

-677 PVLTAPTGSIAKTNG
+677 LVLTAPTGSIVKTNG

-707 RVVTVQDFGLGVL
+707 RVVTVQDFGLGAL

-769 HRDTEQRSTVF
+769 HRDTEQRSTVV

-801 VRFTASPLSVSTMPK
+801 VRFTASHLSVSAMPK
-816 PVAELKTGQLFQDLA
+816 PVAELKTGQLVQDLA

-840 ANEQSSWSI
+840 TNELFSWSL

-903 LISLN
+903 LINLN

-924 EPESDFGSDHYVTE
+924 EPESDFGSDRHVTE
-938 KAETPTN
+938 KAASPTN

-960 KGLSLAEQGSQHQR
+960 KGLSLAEQGSQRQR
-974 QCQHQDPEFL
+974 QAQEL
-984 SAQAYSTAVY
+984 LGAQAYSTAGY

-1000 VAAQGAQNPLGDK
+1000 VAAHSAQNPLGDK
-1013 ADTALQRSTSTGD
+1013 ADTALQRGTSTGD

-1057 PPAPIK
+1057 PPAPMK

-1157 IQGSALLEQ
+1157 IQGSSLLDQ

-1177 NISGKS
+1177 NISSKS

-1217 AREARGRS
+1217 ARESRGRS
-1225 SETAIPDS
+1225 GTTAVPDS

-1248 LGFVRYALASVQV
+1248 LGFVRYALASVHV

-1266 DFRTQTR
+1266 DFRIQAR

-1294 SATAPVASV
+1294 SAAAPAAPVAP
-1303 SSEAS
+1303 
-1308 VASAADRGTSKG
+1308 VAPAAERGTSKG
-1320 AQCTEIYASAAVS
+1320 AQCTEIYTNAAVS

-1373 SLQQDYSLK
+1373 SMQQDYSLK

-1401 LSAYDGNF
+1401 LSSYDGNF

-1423 VLVEEY
+1423 ALIEEY
-1429 YQARIRRLHHARPL
+1429 YKARIRRLHHARPL

-1521 PRSEHN
+1521 PRSEHD
-1527 LASVDTELSAV
+1527 LASVDTELSTV
-1538 HLNMAHLDGQNLSL
+1538 HLNTAHLDGQNLSL
-1552 AVPDFSLDVLQRL
+1552 AVPDLSLDVLQRL
-1565 QQLKQA
+1565 QQLQLA

-1578 IDSEQAQAQAKSTSK
+1578 IVAEQGQAQAQSVSK
-1593 SSTADIDADTVLPV
+1593 TLMVDTDAVLPV
-1607 AQLIGYAIGTS
+1607 AQLIGYAVGTS
-1618 YLYLDFVLYDRMSLE
+1618 YLYLDFVLYDRMCLE

-1644 LQALGLGRLHYHS
+1644 LQALGLGKLYYHS
-1657 FYREGTL
+1657 FYREGAL

>member
-1 MPRTRLGKWLA
+1 M
-12 QGAAQTTASPQQATL
+12 
-27 SRPKSTVPSLR
+27 
-38 KHKSKKAAPR
+38 
-48 GRAVALARAAQQVQQ
+48 
-63 APQVQPAQPAPQA
+63 
-76 SGAVTTATL
+76 
-85 RPTAAQSPL
+85 
-94 KQAVTTNLN
+94 
-103 TCSLD
+103 
-108 RQQTLGL
+108 
-115 SAGLVDLLLPLRSLW
+115 
-130 LVVLLLRLQGQGK
+130 
-143 SRQLWELF
+143 
-151 VPVLGQVHS
+151 
-160 TDHNGPLFLEAAAA
+160 
-174 YVQMLSHSVLSAPT
+174 
-188 DTVKAATASTGLNAG
+188 
-203 STGMDSASASPAN
+203 
-216 TASRASVQAESLDN
+216 
-230 DNCVAKG
+230 
-237 ATHATAYSDGGCA
+237 
-250 ALLSSPARNIQ
+250 
-261 WEKQLMHY
+261 
-269 VQLAVGHDQQSF
+269 
-281 RACALLAILATL
+281 
-293 TAQPHAAYY
+293 
-302 RHKALE
+302 
-308 LYQRQDLS
+308 
-316 AEGLFSYLHQS
+316 
-327 RLKNGGR
+327 
-334 SEILLNR
+334 
-341 WFLQELNALAVQQ
+341 
-354 WGVELVS
+354 
-361 LPLEPSSASVSTSTS
+361 
-376 TSTNASSS
+376 
-384 TSARPLSKGYNA
+384 
-396 CNSAR
+396 
-401 PHHHARSSAAHSPVE
+401 
-416 ITLQLSA
+416 
-423 LYLQQWQAL
+423 
-432 GKGLRQELGSS
+432 
-443 NIPVTSQ
+443 
-450 QLCAVISSSYELLA
+450 
-464 CLVRALEDYAGQ
+464 
-476 KVLANAVSSA
+476 
-486 SNEHST
+486 
-492 VAVKAVLEETDA
+492 
-504 SAKQVT
+504 
-510 PIDNSGHTYSIDSAY
+510 
-525 DLSLSITAAQH
+525 
-536 ESLPES
+536 
-542 SKHPEITALPV
+542 
-553 KPHLAMLGE
+553 
-562 QVCLD
+562 
-567 EQGTAS
+567 
-573 SALNAT
+573 
-579 SATGATSKAHVAD
+579 
-592 PQNANRLQP
+592 
-601 IPISSTNGLLS
+601 
-612 GSSDHGFFTESSPYA
+612 
-627 QNSGAG
+627 
-633 AGKAGKAGK
+633 
-642 AGEAGNKA
+642 
-650 AVATKETVVAMP
+650 
-662 DAESSIGTDTGASSI
+662 
-677 PVLTAPTGSIAKTNG
+677 LTAPTGSIAKTNG
-692 SDSNQGAAHEDSQQS
+692 SESNQVAAHEDTLQS
-707 RVVTVQDFGLGVL
+707 RVVTLQDFGLGAL
-720 EHLEAENGVAPSSFR
+720 EHLEAKNGVAPSSFR

-769 HRDTEQRSTVF
+769 HRDTEQRSTVV
-780 TSATPAPVPT
+780 TSATPVPT
-790 KEERWRWDLQV
+790 EEERWRWDLQV
-801 VRFTASPLSVSTMPK
+801 VRFTASPLSVSAMPK
-816 PVAELKTGQLFQDLA
+816 PVAELKTGQLVQDLA

-840 ANEQSSWSI
+840 TNELFSWSL

-903 LISLN
+903 LINLN

-924 EPESDFGSDHYVTE
+924 EPESDFGSDHHVTE

-1000 VAAQGAQNPLGDK
+1000 VAAQGAQNPLGDQV
-1013 ADTALQRSTSTGD
+1013 DTALLRSTSTGD

-1057 PPAPIK
+1057 PPAPMK

-1074 AHGNSA
+1074 AYGKSATLGASSSNSA
-1080 ALGANGS
+1080 EGKYA
-1087 SKDYNAGGIADSSQ
+1087 SSQ
-1101 TLENS
+1101 ALENS
-1106 SEHGSHGASSYSS
+1106 LELGSHGALSYSS
-1119 AAHPRGEH
+1119 AAHPRDEQ

-1134 SCNSSAVLKQ
+1134 SSAVLKQ
-1144 AQGQGCPHVGTDP
+1144 EQAQGQGQVCPHVGTDP
-1157 IQGSALLEQ
+1157 IQGSSLLDQ

-1177 NISGKS
+1177 NISSKS

-1211 LWQQHA
+1211 LWQQHT
-1217 AREARGRS
+1217 ARDSRGRS
-1225 SETAIPDS
+1225 GTTAVPDS

-1248 LGFVRYALASVQV
+1248 LGFVRYALASVHV

-1287 KAQSMRM
+1287 KASSMRV
-1294 SATAPVASV
+1294 SAAAPVV
-1303 SSEAS
+1303 P
-1308 VASAADRGTSKG
+1308 AAAERGTSKG

-1423 VLVEEY
+1423 ALIEEY
-1429 YQARIRRLHHARPL
+1429 YKARIRRLHHARPL

-1489 VETAEL
+1489 VETADL

-1521 PRSEHN
+1521 PRSEHD
-1527 LASVDTELSAV
+1527 LASVDTELSTV
-1538 HLNMAHLDGQNLSL
+1538 HLNTAHLDGQNLSL

-1618 YLYLDFVLYDRMSLE
+1618 YLYLDFVLYDCMCLE

>member
-12 QGAAQTTASPQQATL
+12 QGAAQTTASPQQSTL
-27 SRPKSTVPSLR
+27 SQPKSTAPSLR

-85 RPTAAQSPL
+85 SPTAAQSPL

-143 SRQLWELF
+143 SRQLWDLF

-361 LPLEPSSASVSTSTS
+361 LPLVPMVPSYANA
-376 TSTNASSS
+376 STNASASLS
-384 TSARPLSKGYNA
+384 TNARPLSKGYNA
-396 CNSAR
+396 SNSAR
-401 PHHHARSSAAHSPVE
+401 PNHHSRSSAALSPVE
-416 ITLQLSA
+416 IALQLSA
-423 LYLQQWQAL
+423 LYQQQWQAL

-443 NIPVTSQ
+443 NIPITSQ
-450 QLCAVISSSYELLA
+450 QLCAAISSSYELLFSV
-464 CLVRALEDYAGQ
+464 VRALEDYAGQ

-492 VAVKAVLEETDA
+492 VAAKAVLEEADA
-504 SAKQVT
+504 SAKQVA
-510 PIDNSGHTYSIDSAY
+510 PIDNSGHTYTIDSAY
-525 DLSLSITAAQH
+525 DLSLSIAAAQH

-601 IPISSTNGLLS
+601 IPAPSTNGLLS
-612 GSSDHGFFTESSPYA
+612 GRSDQCFFTESSLHA
-627 QNSGAG
+627 QSSGSG

-677 PVLTAPTGSIAKTNG
+677 LVLTAPTGSIVKTNG

-707 RVVTVQDFGLGVL
+707 RVVTVQDFGLGAL

-769 HRDTEQRSTVF
+769 HRDTEQRSTVV

-801 VRFTASPLSVSTMPK
+801 VRFTASHLSVSAMPK
-816 PVAELKTGQLFQDLA
+816 PVAELKTGQLVQDLA

-840 ANEQSSWSI
+840 TNELFSWSL

-903 LISLN
+903 LINLN

-924 EPESDFGSDHYVTE
+924 EPESDFGSDRHVTE
-938 KAETPTN
+938 KAASPTN

-960 KGLSLAEQGSQHQR
+960 KGLSLAEQGSQRQR
-974 QCQHQDPEFL
+974 QAQEL
-984 SAQAYSTAVY
+984 LGAQAYSTAGY
-994 YAEDAL
+994 YAEDDL
-1000 VAAQGAQNPLGDK
+1000 VAAHSAQNPLGDK
-1013 ADTALQRSTSTGD
+1013 ADTALQRGTSTGD

-1057 PPAPIK
+1057 PPAPMK

-1157 IQGSALLEQ
+1157 IQGSSLLDQ

-1177 NISGKS
+1177 NISSKS

-1217 AREARGRS
+1217 ARESRGRS
-1225 SETAIPDS
+1225 GTTAVPDS

-1248 LGFVRYALASVQV
+1248 LGFVRYALASVHV

-1266 DFRTQTR
+1266 DFRIQAR

-1294 SATAPVASV
+1294 SAAAPAAPVAP
-1303 SSEAS
+1303 
-1308 VASAADRGTSKG
+1308 VAPAAERGTSKG
-1320 AQCTEIYASAAVS
+1320 AQCTEIYTNAAVS

-1373 SLQQDYSLK
+1373 SMQQDYSLK

-1401 LSAYDGNF
+1401 LSSYDGNF

-1423 VLVEEY
+1423 ALIEEY
-1429 YQARIRRLHHARPL
+1429 YKARIRRLHHARPL

-1521 PRSEHN
+1521 PRSEHD
-1527 LASVDTELSAV
+1527 LASVDTELSTV
-1538 HLNMAHLDGQNLSL
+1538 HLNTAHLDGQNLSL
-1552 AVPDFSLDVLQRL
+1552 AVPDLSLDVLQRL
-1565 QQLKQA
+1565 QQLQLA

-1578 IDSEQAQAQAKSTSK
+1578 IVAEQGQAQAQSVSK
-1593 SSTADIDADTVLPV
+1593 TLMVDTDAVLPV
-1607 AQLIGYAIGTS
+1607 AQLIGYAVGTS
-1618 YLYLDFVLYDRMSLE
+1618 YLYLDFVLYDRMCLE

-1644 LQALGLGRLHYHS
+1644 LQALGLGKLYYHS
-1657 FYREGTL
+1657 FYREGAL

>member
-12 QGAAQTTASPQQATL
+12 QGAAQTTDSPQQATL

-63 APQVQPAQPAPQA
+63 APQA

-85 RPTAAQSPL
+85 SPTAAQSPL

-203 STGMDSASASPAN
+203 STGMDSTSASASTAN

-230 DNCVAKG
+230 DNHVAEG
-237 ATHATAYSDGGCA
+237 TTHATAYSDGDGA

-361 LPLEPSSASVSTSTS
+361 LPLVAMVPSYADA
-376 TSTNASSS
+376 STNTNVSLS
-384 TSARPLSKGYNA
+384 TSASPLSKGYNA
-396 CNSAR
+396 SNSAR
-401 PHHHARSSAAHSPVE
+401 PNHHSRSSAALSPVE
-416 ITLQLSA
+416 IALQLSA
-423 LYLQQWQAL
+423 LYQQQWQAL

-450 QLCAVISSSYELLA
+450 QLCAAISSSYELLFSV
-464 CLVRALEDYAGQ
+464 VRALEDYAGQ

-562 QVCLD
+562 QVYLD

-573 SALNAT
+573 SALN
-579 SATGATSKAHVAD
+579 ATGATSKAHVAD

-601 IPISSTNGLLS
+601 IPAPSTNGLLS
-612 GSSDHGFFTESSPYA
+612 GSSDQGFFTESSPYA
-627 QNSGAG
+627 QSSGAG
-633 AGKAGKAGK
+633 AGKAGKAGN
-642 AGEAGNKA
+642 EA
-650 AVATKETVVAMP
+650 AVATKETAMALP
-662 DAESSIGTDTGASSI
+662 DAEARNSTGLGTSVSASTI
-677 PVLTAPTGSIAKTNG
+677 TALTAAIAKTNG
-692 SDSNQGAAHEDSQQS
+692 SDSNQGVVHDGSQQS

-720 EHLEAENGVAPSSFR
+720 EHLEVENGVAPSSFR

-769 HRDTEQRSTVF
+769 HRDTEQRSTVV

-801 VRFTASPLSVSTMPK
+801 VRFTASHLSVSAMPK

-840 ANEQSSWSI
+840 ANEQSSWSL

-903 LISLN
+903 LINLN

-924 EPESDFGSDHYVTE
+924 EPESDFGSDHHVTE

-984 SAQAYSTAVY
+984 SAQAYSTSVY

-1000 VAAQGAQNPLGDK
+1000 VAAQGAQNPLWDQV
-1013 ADTALQRSTSTGD
+1013 DTALLRSTRTGD

-1057 PPAPIK
+1057 PPAPMK

-1074 AHGNSA
+1074 AYGKSATLGASSSNSA
-1080 ALGANGS
+1080 EGKYA
-1087 SKDYNAGGIADSSQ
+1087 SSQ
-1101 TLENS
+1101 ALENS
-1106 SEHGSHGASSYSS
+1106 LELGSHGASSYSS
-1119 AAHPRGEH
+1119 AAHPRDEQ

-1134 SCNSSAVLKQ
+1134 SSAVLKQ
-1144 AQGQGCPHVGTDP
+1144 EQAQGQGQVCPHVGTDP
-1157 IQGSALLEQ
+1157 IQGSALLDQ

-1177 NISGKS
+1177 NISSKS

-1195 WGPQFD
+1195 WGSQFD
-1201 AVVYAPRIAE
+1201 AVVYAPHIAE

-1287 KAQSMRM
+1287 KAQSIRM

-1320 AQCTEIYASAAVS
+1320 AQCTEIYTNAAVS

-1401 LSAYDGNF
+1401 LSSYDGNF

-1423 VLVEEY
+1423 ALVEEY
-1429 YQARIRRLHHARPL
+1429 YKARIRRLHHARPL
-1443 TLEMEALEGLGV
+1443 TLEMKALECLGV
-1455 TAGFVYCQVLPLP
+1455 TAGFVYCQVH
-1468 PLPSLPPLP
+1468 PLPSLPPLPPLP
-1477 RAGAGAGRAQSS
+1477 RAGAGAAQCAAD
-1489 VETAEL
+1489 TTEL
-1495 NNIESKDLAPC
+1495 NSIESKDLAPC
-1506 LELER
+1506 LEPEK
-1511 SLEQQRTLSS
+1511 SLELHRVRCS
-1521 PRSEHN
+1521 PRSEHD
-1527 LASVDTELSAV
+1527 LASVDKELSAV
-1538 HLNMAHLDGQNLSL
+1538 HLSTDRPDGQNLSIS
-1552 AVPDFSLDVLQRL
+1552 VPDFSLDVLQRL
-1565 QQLKQA
+1565 QQLQQV

-1578 IDSEQAQAQAKSTSK
+1578 IGSEQAQAQAHSVSK
-1593 SSTADIDADTVLPV
+1593 TVMVDTDAVLPV
-1607 AQLIGYAIGTS
+1607 AQLIGYALGTS
-1618 YLYLDFVLYDRMSLE
+1618 YLYLDFVLYDRMCLE
-1633 QALKRLNDSGK
+1633 QAIKRLNDSGK
-1644 LQALGLGRLHYHS
+1644 LQALGLGKLHYHS

>member
-12 QGAAQTTASPQQATL
+12 QGAAQTTASPQQSTL
-27 SRPKSTVPSLR
+27 SQPKSTAPSLR

-85 RPTAAQSPL
+85 SPTAAQSPL

-143 SRQLWELF
+143 SRQLWDLF

-361 LPLEPSSASVSTSTS
+361 LPLVPMVPSYANA
-376 TSTNASSS
+376 STNASASLS
-384 TSARPLSKGYNA
+384 TNARPLSKGYNA
-396 CNSAR
+396 SNSAR
-401 PHHHARSSAAHSPVE
+401 PNHHSRSSAALSPVE
-416 ITLQLSA
+416 IALQLSA
-423 LYLQQWQAL
+423 LYQQQWQAL

-476 KVLANAVSSA
+476 KVLANAISAA
-486 SNEHST
+486 SNEYST
-492 VAVKAVLEETDA
+492 VSAKAVLEETDA
-504 SAKQVT
+504 SAKQVA

-601 IPISSTNGLLS
+601 IPAPSTNGLLS
-612 GSSDHGFFTESSPYA
+612 GRSDQCFFTESSLHA
-627 QNSGAG
+627 QSSGSG

-677 PVLTAPTGSIAKTNG
+677 LVLTAPTGSIVKTNG

-707 RVVTVQDFGLGVL
+707 RVVTVQDFGLGAL

-769 HRDTEQRSTVF
+769 HRDTEQRSTVV

-801 VRFTASPLSVSTMPK
+801 VRFTASHLSVSAMPK
-816 PVAELKTGQLFQDLA
+816 PVAELKTGQLVQDLA

-840 ANEQSSWSI
+840 TNELFSWSL

-903 LISLN
+903 LINLN

-924 EPESDFGSDHYVTE
+924 EPESDFGSDRHVTE
-938 KAETPTN
+938 KAASPTN

-960 KGLSLAEQGSQHQR
+960 KGLSLAEQGSQRQR
-974 QCQHQDPEFL
+974 QAQEL
-984 SAQAYSTAVY
+984 LGAQAYSTAGY

-1000 VAAQGAQNPLGDK
+1000 VAAHSAQNPLGDK
-1013 ADTALQRSTSTGD
+1013 ADTALQRGTSTGD

-1057 PPAPIK
+1057 PPAPMK

-1157 IQGSALLEQ
+1157 IQGSSLLDQ

-1177 NISGKS
+1177 NISSKS

-1217 AREARGRS
+1217 ARESRGRS
-1225 SETAIPDS
+1225 GTTAVPDS

-1248 LGFVRYALASVQV
+1248 LGFVRYAIASVHV

-1266 DFRTQTR
+1266 DFRIQAR

-1294 SATAPVASV
+1294 SAAAPAAPVAP
-1303 SSEAS
+1303 
-1308 VASAADRGTSKG
+1308 VAPAAERGTSKG
-1320 AQCTEIYASAAVS
+1320 AQCTEIYTNAAVS

-1373 SLQQDYSLK
+1373 SMQQDYSLK

-1401 LSAYDGNF
+1401 LSSYDGNF

-1423 VLVEEY
+1423 ALIEEY
-1429 YQARIRRLHHARPL
+1429 YKARIRRLHHARPL

-1521 PRSEHN
+1521 PRSEHD
-1527 LASVDTELSAV
+1527 LASVDTELSTV
-1538 HLNMAHLDGQNLSL
+1538 HLNTAHLDGQNLSL
-1552 AVPDFSLDVLQRL
+1552 AVPDLSLDVLQRL
-1565 QQLKQA
+1565 QQLQLA

-1578 IDSEQAQAQAKSTSK
+1578 IVAEQGQAQAQSVSK
-1593 SSTADIDADTVLPV
+1593 TLMVDTDAVLPV
-1607 AQLIGYAIGTS
+1607 AQLIGYAVGTS
-1618 YLYLDFVLYDRMSLE
+1618 YLYLDFVLYDRMCLE
-1633 QALKRLNDSGK
+1633 QAIKRLNDSGK
-1644 LQALGLGRLHYHS
+1644 LQALGLGKLHYHS
-1657 FYREGTL
+1657 FYREGAL

>member
-63 APQVQPAQPAPQA
+63 APQVQPVLQA
-76 SGAVTTATL
+76 SGAVTTDTL
-85 RPTAAQSPL
+85 SPTAAQSPVE
-94 KQAVTTNLN
+94 QAVTTNLN
-103 TCSLD
+103 TYTYPLD

-115 SAGLVDLLLPLRSLW
+115 SARLVELLLPLRSLW
-130 LVVLLLRLQGQGK
+130 TVALLLRLQGQDK
-143 SRQLWELF
+143 SHQLWELF
-151 VPVLGQVHS
+151 VPVVTQAHS

-174 YVQMLSHSVLSAPT
+174 YVQMLSYSVFSSPT
-188 DTVKAATASTGLNAG
+188 DTVKAATASISINAG
-203 STGMDSASASPAN
+203 STGMDSTSAS
-216 TASRASVQAESLDN
+216 ASRASVQAESLDN
-230 DNCVAKG
+230 DNHVAEG
-237 ATHATAYSDGGCA
+237 TTHATAYSDGDGA

-308 LYQRQDLS
+308 LYQRQDLIT
-316 AEGLFSYLHQS
+316 EGLFSYLHQS

-334 SEILLNR
+334 SDVLLNR

-396 CNSAR
+396 SNSAR
-401 PHHHARSSAAHSPVE
+401 PNHHSRSSAALSPVE
-416 ITLQLSA
+416 IALQLSA
-423 LYLQQWQAL
+423 LYQQQWQAL

-450 QLCAVISSSYELLA
+450 QLCAAISSSYELLFSV
-464 CLVRALEDYAGQ
+464 VRALEDYAGQ
-476 KVLANAVSSA
+476 KVLANAISAA
-486 SNEHST
+486 SNEYST
-492 VAVKAVLEETDA
+492 VAAKAVLEETDA
-504 SAKQVT
+504 SAKQVA
-510 PIDNSGHTYSIDSAY
+510 PIDNSGHAYSIDSAY
-525 DLSLSITAAQH
+525 ALSLSIAAAQH

-553 KPHLAMLGE
+553 KPHLTMLGE

-573 SALNAT
+573 SALN
-579 SATGATSKAHVAD
+579 ATGATSKAHVAD

-601 IPISSTNGLLS
+601 IPAPSTNGLLS
-612 GSSDHGFFTESSPYA
+612 GSSDQGFFTESSLHA
-627 QNSGAG
+627 QSSGAG

-692 SDSNQGAAHEDSQQS
+692 SDSNQGAVHEDSKQS
-707 RVVTVQDFGLGVL
+707 RVVTVQDFGLNPL
-720 EHLEAENGVAPSSFR
+720 EHLEAKNVVTLSSFR

-769 HRDTEQRSTVF
+769 HRDTEQRSTVV
-780 TSATPAPVPT
+780 TSATPAPAPT

-801 VRFTASPLSVSTMPK
+801 VRFTASHLSVSAMPK
-816 PVAELKTGQLFQDLA
+816 PVAELKTGQLVQDLA

-840 ANEQSSWSI
+840 TNELSSWSL

-903 LISLN
+903 LINLN

-924 EPESDFGSDHYVTE
+924 EPESDFGSDHHVTE

-1000 VAAQGAQNPLGDK
+1000 VAAQGAQNPLGDQV
-1013 ADTALQRSTSTGD
+1013 DTALLRSTSTGD

-1057 PPAPIK
+1057 PPAPMK

-1074 AHGNSA
+1074 AYGKSATLGASSSNSA
-1080 ALGANGS
+1080 EGKYA
-1087 SKDYNAGGIADSSQ
+1087 SSQ
-1101 TLENS
+1101 ALENS
-1106 SEHGSHGASSYSS
+1106 LELGSHGALSYSS
-1119 AAHPRGEH
+1119 AAHPRDEQ

-1134 SCNSSAVLKQ
+1134 SSAVLKQ
-1144 AQGQGCPHVGTDP
+1144 EQAQGQGQGQVCPNVGTVP
-1157 IQGSALLEQ
+1157 IQGSALLDQ

-1201 AVVYAPRIAE
+1201 AVVYAPHIAE
-1211 LWQQHA
+1211 LWQQQHA

-1320 AQCTEIYASAAVS
+1320 GQCTEIYASAAVS

-1373 SLQQDYSLK
+1373 SLQQDYSLN

-1423 VLVEEY
+1423 ALVEEY
-1429 YQARIRRLHHARPL
+1429 YKARIRRLHHARPL
-1443 TLEMEALEGLGV
+1443 TLEMEGLEGLGV

-1468 PLPSLPPLP
+1468 PLPSLP
-1477 RAGAGAGRAQSS
+1477 RVGAGRAQSS

-1521 PRSEHN
+1521 PRSEHD
-1527 LASVDTELSAV
+1527 LASVDTELSTV
-1538 HLNMAHLDGQNLSL
+1538 HLNTAHLDGQNLSL

-1607 AQLIGYAIGTS
+1607 AQLIGYALGTS
-1618 YLYLDFVLYDRMSLE
+1618 YLYLDFVLYDRMCLE
-1633 QALKRLNDSGK
+1633 QAIKRLNDSGK
-1644 LQALGLGRLHYHS
+1644 LQALGLGKLHYHS
-1657 FYREGTL
+1657 FYREGAL

>member
-12 QGAAQTTASPQQATL
+12 QGAAQTTASPQQSTL

-85 RPTAAQSPL
+85 SPTAAQSPL

-115 SAGLVDLLLPLRSLW
+115 SAGIVELLLPLRSLW
-130 LVVLLLRLQGQGK
+130 LVVLLLRLQGQDK
-143 SRQLWELF
+143 SHQLWELF
-151 VPVLGQVHS
+151 APVVTQAHS

-237 ATHATAYSDGGCA
+237 ATHATAYSDVGCA

-316 AEGLFSYLHQS
+316 TEGLFSYLHQS

-334 SEILLNR
+334 SDVLLNR

-361 LPLEPSSASVSTSTS
+361 LPMVPMVPSYANA
-376 TSTNASSS
+376 STNASASLS
-384 TSARPLSKGYNA
+384 TNARPLSKGYNA

-401 PHHHARSSAAHSPVE
+401 PHHHSRSSAAHSPVE

-450 QLCAVISSSYELLA
+450 QLCAAISSSYELLFSV
-464 CLVRALEDYAGQ
+464 VRALEDYAGQ

-579 SATGATSKAHVAD
+579 GATSKAHVAD

-601 IPISSTNGLLS
+601 IPAPSTNGLLS
-612 GSSDHGFFTESSPYA
+612 GSGDQGFFTESSLHV
-627 QNSGAG
+627 QSSGSG

-707 RVVTVQDFGLGVL
+707 RVVTVQDFGLGAL
-720 EHLEAENGVAPSSFR
+720 EHLEADNGLAPSSFR

-769 HRDTEQRSTVF
+769 HRDTEQRSTVV

-801 VRFTASPLSVSTMPK
+801 VRFTASPLSVSAMPK

-864 DSADITQGRHD
+864 DITQGRHD
-875 QSNTW
+875 QNNTW

-903 LISLN
+903 LINLN

-916 DLFFTWRC
+916 DLFFTWRS
-924 EPESDFGSDHYVTE
+924 EPESDFGTDRHVTE
-938 KAETPTN
+938 KAENPTN
-945 PTNISSSDRTRVNGL
+945 PTNTSSADRTEVNGL
-960 KGLSLAEQGSQHQR
+960 KGLSVAGQSSQHQ
-974 QCQHQDPEFL
+974 HQAPEL
-984 SAQAYSTAVY
+984 LGAQSYSTAENC
-994 YAEDAL
+994 AEDTL
-1000 VAAQGAQNPLGDK
+1000 VAAQGAQNPLGNK
-1013 ADTALQRSTSTGD
+1013 ADTALLRYTRTGD
-1026 SSWIQDNSQLCGEL
+1026 SSWILDHSQLCGEL

-1057 PPAPIK
+1057 PPAPMK
-1063 LLQLWEGVGSA
+1063 LLQLWERVGSA
-1074 AHGNSA
+1074 AHSKTATLIVND
-1080 ALGANGS
+1080 S
-1087 SKDYNAGGIADSSQ
+1087 SRDNNAGGIAVSSQ
-1101 TLENS
+1101 ALENS
-1106 SEHGSHGASSYSS
+1106 SELGSHGALSYSS
-1119 AAHPRGEH
+1119 AAHPRDEQ

-1134 SCNSSAVLKQ
+1134 SSAVLKQ
-1144 AQGQGCPHVGTDP
+1144 EQAQGQGQVCPHVGTDP
-1157 IQGSALLEQ
+1157 IQGSSLLDQ

-1201 AVVYAPRIAE
+1201 AVVYAPHIAE

-1294 SATAPVASV
+1294 SAAAPAAPVAP
-1303 SSEAS
+1303 
-1308 VASAADRGTSKG
+1308 VAPVAPAAERGTSKG
-1320 AQCTEIYASAAVS
+1320 AQCTEIYTNAAVS

-1423 VLVEEY
+1423 ALVEEY
-1429 YQARIRRLHHARPL
+1429 YKARIRRLHHARPL

-1455 TAGFVYCQVLPLP
+1455 TAGFVYCQVLLLP
-1468 PLPSLPPLP
+1468 PLPSLP
-1477 RAGAGAGRAQSS
+1477 RAGAGRAQSS

-1521 PRSEHN
+1521 PRSEHD
-1527 LASVDTELSAV
+1527 LASVDTELSTV
-1538 HLNMAHLDGQNLSL
+1538 HLNTAHLDGQNLSL

-1565 QQLKQA
+1565 QQLQQA

-1578 IDSEQAQAQAKSTSK
+1578 IVSEQAQAKSTSN
-1593 SSTADIDADTVLPV
+1593 SSTADIDADAVLPV
-1607 AQLIGYAIGTS
+1607 AQLIGYAVGTS
-1618 YLYLDFVLYDRMSLE
+1618 YLYLDFVLYDRMCLE

-1644 LQALGLGRLHYHS
+1644 LQALGLGKLHYHS
-1657 FYREGTL
+1657 FYREGAL

>member
-12 QGAAQTTASPQQATL
+12 QGAAQTTASPQQSTL
-27 SRPKSTVPSLR
+27 SQPKSTAPSLR

-63 APQVQPAQPAPQA
+63 APQA

-85 RPTAAQSPL
+85 SPTAAQSPL

-143 SRQLWELF
+143 SRQLWDLF

-361 LPLEPSSASVSTSTS
+361 LPLVPMVPIYANA
-376 TSTNASSS
+376 STNASASLS
-384 TSARPLSKGYNA
+384 TNARPLSKGYNA
-396 CNSAR
+396 SNSAR
-401 PHHHARSSAAHSPVE
+401 PNHHSRSSAALSPVE
-416 ITLQLSA
+416 IALQLSA
-423 LYLQQWQAL
+423 LYQQQWQAL

-476 KVLANAVSSA
+476 KVLANAISAA
-486 SNEHST
+486 SNEYST
-492 VAVKAVLEETDA
+492 VSAKAVLEETDA
-504 SAKQVT
+504 SAKQVA

-601 IPISSTNGLLS
+601 IPAPSTNGLLS
-612 GSSDHGFFTESSPYA
+612 GRSDQCFFTESSLHA
-627 QNSGAG
+627 QSSGSG

-677 PVLTAPTGSIAKTNG
+677 LVLTAPTGSIVKTNG

-707 RVVTVQDFGLGVL
+707 RVVTVQDFGLGAL

-769 HRDTEQRSTVF
+769 HRDTEQRSTVV

-801 VRFTASPLSVSTMPK
+801 VRFTASHLSVSAMPK
-816 PVAELKTGQLFQDLA
+816 PVAELKTGQLVQDLA

-840 ANEQSSWSI
+840 TNELFSWSL

-903 LISLN
+903 LINLN

-924 EPESDFGSDHYVTE
+924 EPESDFGSDRHVTE
-938 KAETPTN
+938 KAASPTN

-960 KGLSLAEQGSQHQR
+960 KGLSLAEQGSQRQR
-974 QCQHQDPEFL
+974 QAQEL
-984 SAQAYSTAVY
+984 LGAQAYSTAGY

-1000 VAAQGAQNPLGDK
+1000 VAAHSAQNPLGDK
-1013 ADTALQRSTSTGD
+1013 ADTALQRGTSTGD

-1057 PPAPIK
+1057 PPAPMK

-1157 IQGSALLEQ
+1157 IQGSSLLDQ

-1177 NISGKS
+1177 NISSKS

-1217 AREARGRS
+1217 ARESRGRS
-1225 SETAIPDS
+1225 GTTAVPDS

-1248 LGFVRYALASVQV
+1248 LGFVRYALASVHV

-1266 DFRTQTR
+1266 DFRIQAR

-1294 SATAPVASV
+1294 SAAAPAAPAAPVAP
-1303 SSEAS
+1303 
-1308 VASAADRGTSKG
+1308 AAERGTSKG
-1320 AQCTEIYASAAVS
+1320 AQCTEIYTNAAVS

-1373 SLQQDYSLK
+1373 SMQQDYSLK

-1401 LSAYDGNF
+1401 LSSYDGNF

-1423 VLVEEY
+1423 ALIEEY
-1429 YQARIRRLHHARPL
+1429 YKARIRRLHHARPL

-1521 PRSEHN
+1521 PRSEHD
-1527 LASVDTELSAV
+1527 LASVDTELSTV
-1538 HLNMAHLDGQNLSL
+1538 HLNTAHLDGQNLSL
-1552 AVPDFSLDVLQRL
+1552 AVPDLSLDVLQRL
-1565 QQLKQA
+1565 QQLQLA

-1578 IDSEQAQAQAKSTSK
+1578 IVAEQGQAQAQSVSK
-1593 SSTADIDADTVLPV
+1593 TLMVDTDAVLPV
-1607 AQLIGYAIGTS
+1607 AQLIGYAVGTS
-1618 YLYLDFVLYDRMSLE
+1618 YLYLDFVLYDRMCLE

-1644 LQALGLGRLHYHS
+1644 LQALGLGKLYYHS
-1657 FYREGTL
+1657 FYREGAL

>member
-12 QGAAQTTASPQQATL
+12 QGAAQTTASPQQSTL
-27 SRPKSTVPSLR
+27 SQPKSTAPSLR

-85 RPTAAQSPL
+85 SPTAAQSPL

-143 SRQLWELF
+143 SRQLWDLF

-361 LPLEPSSASVSTSTS
+361 LPLVPMVPSYANA
-376 TSTNASSS
+376 STNASASLS
-384 TSARPLSKGYNA
+384 TNARPLSKGYNA
-396 CNSAR
+396 SNSAR
-401 PHHHARSSAAHSPVE
+401 PNHHSRSSAALSPVE
-416 ITLQLSA
+416 IALQLSA
-423 LYLQQWQAL
+423 LYQQQWQAL

-476 KVLANAVSSA
+476 KVLANAISAA
-486 SNEHST
+486 SNEYST
-492 VAVKAVLEETDA
+492 VSAKAVLEETDA
-504 SAKQVT
+504 SAKQVA

-601 IPISSTNGLLS
+601 IPAPSTNGLLS
-612 GSSDHGFFTESSPYA
+612 GRSDQCFFTESSLHA
-627 QNSGAG
+627 QSSGSG

-677 PVLTAPTGSIAKTNG
+677 LVLTAPTGSIVKTNG

-707 RVVTVQDFGLGVL
+707 RVVTVQDFGLGAL

-769 HRDTEQRSTVF
+769 HRDTEQRSTVV

-801 VRFTASPLSVSTMPK
+801 VRFTASHLSVSAMPK
-816 PVAELKTGQLFQDLA
+816 PVAELKTGQLVQDLA

-840 ANEQSSWSI
+840 TNELFSWSL

-903 LISLN
+903 LINLN

-924 EPESDFGSDHYVTE
+924 EPESDFGSDRHVTE
-938 KAETPTN
+938 KAASPTN

-960 KGLSLAEQGSQHQR
+960 KGLSLAEQGSQRQR
-974 QCQHQDPEFL
+974 QAQEL
-984 SAQAYSTAVY
+984 LGAQAYSTAGY

-1000 VAAQGAQNPLGDK
+1000 VAAHSAQNPLGDK
-1013 ADTALQRSTSTGD
+1013 ADTALQRGTSTGD

-1057 PPAPIK
+1057 PPAPMK

-1157 IQGSALLEQ
+1157 IQGSSLLDQ

-1177 NISGKS
+1177 NISSKS

-1217 AREARGRS
+1217 ARESRGRS
-1225 SETAIPDS
+1225 GTTAVPDS

-1248 LGFVRYALASVQV
+1248 LGFVRYALASVHV

-1266 DFRTQTR
+1266 DFRIQAR

-1294 SATAPVASV
+1294 SAAAPAAPVAP
-1303 SSEAS
+1303 
-1308 VASAADRGTSKG
+1308 VAPAAERGTSKG
-1320 AQCTEIYASAAVS
+1320 AQCTEIYTNAAVS

-1373 SLQQDYSLK
+1373 SMQQDYSLK

-1401 LSAYDGNF
+1401 LSSYDGNF

-1423 VLVEEY
+1423 ALIEEY
-1429 YQARIRRLHHARPL
+1429 YKARIRRLHHARPL

-1521 PRSEHN
+1521 PRSEHD
-1527 LASVDTELSAV
+1527 LASVDTELSTV
-1538 HLNMAHLDGQNLSL
+1538 HLNTAHLDGQNLSL
-1552 AVPDFSLDVLQRL
+1552 AVPDLSLDVLQRL
-1565 QQLKQA
+1565 QQLQLA

-1578 IDSEQAQAQAKSTSK
+1578 IVAEQGQAQAQSVSK
-1593 SSTADIDADTVLPV
+1593 TLMVDTDAVLPV
-1607 AQLIGYAIGTS
+1607 AQLIGYAVGTS
-1618 YLYLDFVLYDRMSLE
+1618 YLYLDFVLYDRMCLE

-1644 LQALGLGRLHYHS
+1644 LQALGLGKLYYHS
-1657 FYREGTL
+1657 FYREGAL

>member
-12 QGAAQTTASPQQATL
+12 QGAAQTTASPQQSTL
-27 SRPKSTVPSLR
+27 SQPKSTAPSLR

-85 RPTAAQSPL
+85 SPTAAQSPL

-143 SRQLWELF
+143 SRQLWVLF

-361 LPLEPSSASVSTSTS
+361 LPLVPMVPSYANA
-376 TSTNASSS
+376 STNASASLS
-384 TSARPLSKGYNA
+384 TNARPLSKGYNA
-396 CNSAR
+396 SNSAR
-401 PHHHARSSAAHSPVE
+401 PNHHSRSSAALSPVE
-416 ITLQLSA
+416 IALQLSA
-423 LYLQQWQAL
+423 LYQQQWQAL

-443 NIPVTSQ
+443 NIPITSQ
-450 QLCAVISSSYELLA
+450 QLCAAISSSYELLFSV
-464 CLVRALEDYAGQ
+464 VRALEDYAGQ

-492 VAVKAVLEETDA
+492 VAAKAVLEETDA
-504 SAKQVT
+504 SAKQVA

-601 IPISSTNGLLS
+601 IPAPSTNGLLS
-612 GSSDHGFFTESSPYA
+612 GRSDQCFFTESSLHA
-627 QNSGAG
+627 QSSGSG

-677 PVLTAPTGSIAKTNG
+677 LVLTAPTGSIVKTNG

-707 RVVTVQDFGLGVL
+707 RVVTVQDFGLGAL

-769 HRDTEQRSTVF
+769 HRDTEQRSTVV

-801 VRFTASPLSVSTMPK
+801 VRFTASHLSVSAMPK
-816 PVAELKTGQLFQDLA
+816 PVAELKTGQLVQDLA

-840 ANEQSSWSI
+840 TNELFSWSL

-903 LISLN
+903 LINLN

-924 EPESDFGSDHYVTE
+924 EPESDFGSDRHVTE
-938 KAETPTN
+938 KAASPTN

-960 KGLSLAEQGSQHQR
+960 KGLSLAEQGSQRQR
-974 QCQHQDPEFL
+974 QAQEL
-984 SAQAYSTAVY
+984 LGAQAYSTAGY

-1000 VAAQGAQNPLGDK
+1000 VAAHSAQNPLGDK
-1013 ADTALQRSTSTGD
+1013 ADTALQRGTSTGD

-1057 PPAPIK
+1057 PPAPMK

-1157 IQGSALLEQ
+1157 IQGSSLLDQ

-1177 NISGKS
+1177 NISSKS

-1217 AREARGRS
+1217 ARESRGRS
-1225 SETAIPDS
+1225 GTTAVPDS

-1248 LGFVRYALASVQV
+1248 LGFVRYALASVHV

-1266 DFRTQTR
+1266 DFRIQAR

-1294 SATAPVASV
+1294 SAAAPAAPVAP
-1303 SSEAS
+1303 
-1308 VASAADRGTSKG
+1308 VAPAAERGTSKG
-1320 AQCTEIYASAAVS
+1320 AQCTEIYTNAAVS

-1373 SLQQDYSLK
+1373 SMQQDYSLK

-1401 LSAYDGNF
+1401 LSSYDGNF

-1423 VLVEEY
+1423 ALIEEY
-1429 YQARIRRLHHARPL
+1429 YKARIRRLHHARPL

-1521 PRSEHN
+1521 PRSEHD
-1527 LASVDTELSAV
+1527 LASVDTELSTV
-1538 HLNMAHLDGQNLSL
+1538 HLNTAHLDGQNLSL
-1552 AVPDFSLDVLQRL
+1552 AVPDLSLDVLQRL
-1565 QQLKQA
+1565 QQLQLA

-1578 IDSEQAQAQAKSTSK
+1578 IVAEQGQAQAQSVSK
-1593 SSTADIDADTVLPV
+1593 TLMVDTDAVLPV
-1607 AQLIGYAIGTS
+1607 AQLIGYAVGTS
-1618 YLYLDFVLYDRMSLE
+1618 YLYLDFVLYDRMCLE

-1644 LQALGLGRLHYHS
+1644 LQALGLGKLYYHS
-1657 FYREGTL
+1657 FYREGAL

>member
-12 QGAAQTTASPQQATL
+12 QGAAQTTSSPQQSTL
-27 SRPKSTVPSLR
+27 SRPKSTAPSLR

-63 APQVQPAQPAPQA
+63 A
-76 SGAVTTATL
+76 SGAVTPDTFSPTAT
-85 RPTAAQSPL
+85 QSPL
-94 KQAVTTNLN
+94 EQVEQAVTTSLH
-103 TCSLD
+103 TYPLD

-115 SAGLVDLLLPLRSLW
+115 SAGLVKLLLPLRPLW
-130 LVVLLLRLQGQGK
+130 TVALLLRLQGQGK
-143 SRQLWELF
+143 SHQLWELF
-151 VPVLGQVHS
+151 APVVMQSHS
-160 TDHNGPLFLEAAAA
+160 TDYNGPLFLEAAAA
-174 YVQMLSHSVLSAPT
+174 YVQMLSHSVLSSPT
-188 DTVKAATASTGLNAG
+188 DTAKAATASTGLNAG
-203 STGMDSASASPAN
+203 STGINSASAGTS
-216 TASRASVQAESLDN
+216 TSASVQTASLDN
-230 DNCVAKG
+230 DNRVAEG
-237 ATHATAYSDGGCA
+237 TTHATSCSDDDCA
-250 ALLSSPARNIQ
+250 VLLSSPARNLQ

-302 RHKALE
+302 RHKALD

-316 AEGLFSYLHQS
+316 TEGLLNYLQQP
-327 RLKNGGR
+327 RLKNSGR

-341 WFLQELNALAVQQ
+341 WFLQELNALSVQQ

-361 LPLEPSSASVSTSTS
+361 LPLVPSTASTITSSSPSASI
-376 TSTNASSS
+376 NATAIAQS
-384 TSARPLSKGYNA
+384 YNA

-401 PHHHARSSAAHSPVE
+401 PNHHSRSLAVQSPVE
-416 ITLQLSA
+416 IALQLSA
-423 LYLQQWQAL
+423 SWQQQWQDL
-432 GKGLRQELGSS
+432 GKGLIQELGSS

-450 QLCAVISSSYELLA
+450 QLCAAISSSYELLFS
-464 CLVRALEDYAGQ
+464 LVRALEDYAGQ
-476 KVLANAVSSA
+476 KVLANAISSV
-486 SNEHST
+486 SNEYST
-492 VAVKAVLEETDA
+492 VAAKAVLEVNDA
-504 SAKQVT
+504 KAKQVT
-510 PIDNSGHTYSIDSAY
+510 PIDNIGHTYSIDSAY

-579 SATGATSKAHVAD
+579 GATSKAHVAD

-601 IPISSTNGLLS
+601 IPAPSTNGLLS
-612 GSSDHGFFTESSPYA
+612 GSSDQGFFTESSLHA
-627 QNSGAG
+627 QSSGSG
-633 AGKAGKAGK
+633 AGKAGK

-707 RVVTVQDFGLGVL
+707 RVLTVQDFGLGVL

-769 HRDTEQRSTVF
+769 HRNTQQRSTVI
-780 TSATPAPVPT
+780 TSATPAPAPT
-790 KEERWRWDLQV
+790 EEERWRWDLQV
-801 VRFTASPLSVSTMPK
+801 VRFTTSPLSVSAMPK
-816 PVAELKTGQLFQDLA
+816 SVAELKTGQLVVQDSA

-840 ANEQSSWSI
+840 TAKQSSWSL
-849 PFGSV
+849 PFCSV
-854 GTAAPVADSA
+854 GTAAPVDDS
-864 DSADITQGRHD
+864 SDITQGRHNQRNTD

-895 SLLEVYQQ
+895 ALLEVYQQ

-916 DLFFTWRC
+916 DLFFTWRS
-924 EPESDFGSDHYVTE
+924 EPESDFGTDRHVTE
-938 KAETPTN
+938 KAENPTN
-945 PTNISSSDRTRVNGL
+945 PTNTSSADRTEVNGL
-960 KGLSLAEQGSQHQR
+960 KGLSVAGQSSQHQ
-974 QCQHQDPEFL
+974 HQAPEL
-984 SAQAYSTAVY
+984 LGAQSYSTAENC
-994 YAEDAL
+994 AEDTL
-1000 VAAQGAQNPLGDK
+1000 VAAQGAQNPLGNK
-1013 ADTALQRSTSTGD
+1013 ADTALLRYTRTGD
-1026 SSWIQDNSQLCGEL
+1026 SSWIQDHSQLCGEL

-1057 PPAPIK
+1057 PPAPMK

-1074 AHGNSA
+1074 AHSKTA
-1080 ALGANGS
+1080 TLIVNGS
-1087 SKDYNAGGIADSSQ
+1087 SRDNNAGGIAVSSQ
-1101 TLENS
+1101 ALENS
-1106 SEHGSHGASSYSS
+1106 SELGSHGALSYSS
-1119 AAHPRGEH
+1119 AAHPRDEQ

-1134 SCNSSAVLKQ
+1134 SSAVLKQ
-1144 AQGQGCPHVGTDP
+1144 EQAQGQGQVCPHVGTDP
-1157 IQGSALLEQ
+1157 IQSSALLDQ

-1201 AVVYAPRIAE
+1201 AVVYAPHIAE
-1211 LWQQHA
+1211 LWQQQS
-1217 AREARGRS
+1217 ARKSRGRS
-1225 SETAIPDS
+1225 GTTAVPDS

-1248 LGFVRYALASVQV
+1248 LGFVRYALASVHV

-1266 DFRTQTR
+1266 DFRTQAR

-1287 KAQSMRM
+1287 KASSMRM
-1294 SATAPVASV
+1294 SATALVAV
-1303 SSEAS
+1303 EAS
-1308 VASAADRGTSKG
+1308 VASVAPVAERGTSKG
-1320 AQCTEIYASAAVS
+1320 AQCTEASAALS

-1423 VLVEEY
+1423 ALVEEY
-1429 YQARIRRLHHARPL
+1429 YKARIRCLHHARPL

-1477 RAGAGAGRAQSS
+1477 RAGAGRAQSS
-1489 VETAEL
+1489 VETSEL

-1521 PRSEHN
+1521 PRSEHD
-1527 LASVDTELSAV
+1527 LASVDTELSTV
-1538 HLNMAHLDGQNLSL
+1538 HLNTAHLDGQNLSL

-1565 QQLKQA
+1565 QQLQQA

-1578 IDSEQAQAQAKSTSK
+1578 IVSEQAQTQAQAKSTSK
-1593 SSTADIDADTVLPV
+1593 SSTADIDADAVLPV
-1607 AQLIGYAIGTS
+1607 AQLIGYAVGTS
-1618 YLYLDFVLYDRMSLE
+1618 YLYLDFVLYDRMCLE

-1644 LQALGLGRLHYHS
+1644 LQALGLGKLHYHS
-1657 FYREGTL
+1657 FYREGAL

>member
-63 APQVQPAQPAPQA
+63 APQVQPVLQA
-76 SGAVTTATL
+76 SVAVTTDTL
-85 RPTAAQSPL
+85 SPTAAQSPVE
-94 KQAVTTNLN
+94 QAVTTNLN
-103 TCSLD
+103 TYTSPLD

-115 SAGLVDLLLPLRSLW
+115 SAGLVELLLPLRSLW

-237 ATHATAYSDGGCA
+237 ATHATAYSDWGCA

-316 AEGLFSYLHQS
+316 TEGLFSYLHQS

-334 SEILLNR
+334 SDVLLNR

-361 LPLEPSSASVSTSTS
+361 LPLVPMVPSYANA
-376 TSTNASSS
+376 STNASASLS
-384 TSARPLSKGYNA
+384 TNARPLSKGYNA
-396 CNSAR
+396 SNSAR
-401 PHHHARSSAAHSPVE
+401 PNHHSRSSAALSPVE
-416 ITLQLSA
+416 IALQLSA
-423 LYLQQWQAL
+423 LYQQQWQAL

-450 QLCAVISSSYELLA
+450 QLCAVISSSYELLFSV
-464 CLVRALEDYAGQ
+464 VRALEDYAGQ
-476 KVLANAVSSA
+476 KVLANAISAA

-579 SATGATSKAHVAD
+579 GATSKAHVAD

-601 IPISSTNGLLS
+601 IPTSSTNGLLS
-612 GSSDHGFFTESSPYA
+612 GSSDYGFFTESSPYA
-627 QNSGAG
+627 QSSGAG
-633 AGKAGKAGK
+633 AGKAGN
-642 AGEAGNKA
+642 EA
-650 AVATKETVVAMP
+650 AVATKETAMALP
-662 DAESSIGTDTGASSI
+662 DAEARNSTGLGTSVSASTI
-677 PVLTAPTGSIAKTNG
+677 TALTAAIAKTNG
-692 SDSNQGAAHEDSQQS
+692 SDSNQGVVHDGSQQS

-720 EHLEAENGVAPSSFR
+720 EHLEVENGVAPSSFR

-769 HRDTEQRSTVF
+769 HRDTEQRSTVV

-801 VRFTASPLSVSTMPK
+801 VRFTASHLSVSAMPK

-840 ANEQSSWSI
+840 ANEQSSWSL

-903 LISLN
+903 LINLN

-924 EPESDFGSDHYVTE
+924 EPESDFGSDHHVTE

-984 SAQAYSTAVY
+984 SAQTYSTAVY
-994 YAEDAL
+994 YAKDAL
-1000 VAAQGAQNPLGDK
+1000 VAAQGAQNPLGDQV
-1013 ADTALQRSTSTGD
+1013 DTALLRSTRTGD

-1057 PPAPIK
+1057 PPAPMK

-1177 NISGKS
+1177 NISSKS

-1211 LWQQHA
+1211 LWQQHT
-1217 AREARGRS
+1217 ARDSRGRS
-1225 SETAIPDS
+1225 GTTAVPDS

-1248 LGFVRYALASVQV
+1248 LGFVRYALASVHV

-1287 KAQSMRM
+1287 KASSMRV
-1294 SATAPVASV
+1294 SAAAPVV
-1303 SSEAS
+1303 P
-1308 VASAADRGTSKG
+1308 AAAERGTSKG

-1423 VLVEEY
+1423 ALIEEY
-1429 YQARIRRLHHARPL
+1429 YKARIRRLHHARPL
-1443 TLEMEALEGLGV
+1443 TLEMKALECLGV
-1455 TAGFVYCQVLPLP
+1455 TAGFVYCQVH
-1468 PLPSLPPLP
+1468 PLPSLPPLPPLP
-1477 RAGAGAGRAQSS
+1477 RAGAGAAQCAAD
-1489 VETAEL
+1489 TTEL
-1495 NNIESKDLAPC
+1495 NSIESKDLAPC
-1506 LELER
+1506 LEPEK
-1511 SLEQQRTLSS
+1511 SLELHRVRCS
-1521 PRSEHN
+1521 PRSEHD
-1527 LASVDTELSAV
+1527 LASVDKELSAV
-1538 HLNMAHLDGQNLSL
+1538 HLSTDRPDGQNLSIS
-1552 AVPDFSLDVLQRL
+1552 VPDFSLDVLQRL
-1565 QQLKQA
+1565 QQLQQV

-1578 IDSEQAQAQAKSTSK
+1578 IGSEQAQAQAHSVSK
-1593 SSTADIDADTVLPV
+1593 TVMVDTDAVLPV
-1607 AQLIGYAIGTS
+1607 AQLIGYALGTS
-1618 YLYLDFVLYDRMSLE
+1618 YLYLDFVLYDRMCLE
-1633 QALKRLNDSGK
+1633 QAIKRLNDSGK
-1644 LQALGLGRLHYHS
+1644 LQALGLGKLHYHS

>member
-1 MPRTRLGKWLA
+1 M
-12 QGAAQTTASPQQATL
+12 
-27 SRPKSTVPSLR
+27 
-38 KHKSKKAAPR
+38 
-48 GRAVALARAAQQVQQ
+48 
-63 APQVQPAQPAPQA
+63 
-76 SGAVTTATL
+76 
-85 RPTAAQSPL
+85 
-94 KQAVTTNLN
+94 
-103 TCSLD
+103 
-108 RQQTLGL
+108 
-115 SAGLVDLLLPLRSLW
+115 
-130 LVVLLLRLQGQGK
+130 
-143 SRQLWELF
+143 
-151 VPVLGQVHS
+151 
-160 TDHNGPLFLEAAAA
+160 
-174 YVQMLSHSVLSAPT
+174 
-188 DTVKAATASTGLNAG
+188 
-203 STGMDSASASPAN
+203 
-216 TASRASVQAESLDN
+216 
-230 DNCVAKG
+230 
-237 ATHATAYSDGGCA
+237 
-250 ALLSSPARNIQ
+250 
-261 WEKQLMHY
+261 
-269 VQLAVGHDQQSF
+269 
-281 RACALLAILATL
+281 
-293 TAQPHAAYY
+293 
-302 RHKALE
+302 
-308 LYQRQDLS
+308 
-316 AEGLFSYLHQS
+316 
-327 RLKNGGR
+327 
-334 SEILLNR
+334 
-341 WFLQELNALAVQQ
+341 
-354 WGVELVS
+354 
-361 LPLEPSSASVSTSTS
+361 
-376 TSTNASSS
+376 
-384 TSARPLSKGYNA
+384 
-396 CNSAR
+396 
-401 PHHHARSSAAHSPVE
+401 
-416 ITLQLSA
+416 
-423 LYLQQWQAL
+423 
-432 GKGLRQELGSS
+432 
-443 NIPVTSQ
+443 
-450 QLCAVISSSYELLA
+450 
-464 CLVRALEDYAGQ
+464 
-476 KVLANAVSSA
+476 
-486 SNEHST
+486 
-492 VAVKAVLEETDA
+492 
-504 SAKQVT
+504 
-510 PIDNSGHTYSIDSAY
+510 
-525 DLSLSITAAQH
+525 
-536 ESLPES
+536 
-542 SKHPEITALPV
+542 
-553 KPHLAMLGE
+553 
-562 QVCLD
+562 
-567 EQGTAS
+567 
-573 SALNAT
+573 
-579 SATGATSKAHVAD
+579 
-592 PQNANRLQP
+592 
-601 IPISSTNGLLS
+601 
-612 GSSDHGFFTESSPYA
+612 
-627 QNSGAG
+627 
-633 AGKAGKAGK
+633 
-642 AGEAGNKA
+642 
-650 AVATKETVVAMP
+650 
-662 DAESSIGTDTGASSI
+662 
-677 PVLTAPTGSIAKTNG
+677 LTAPTGSIVKTNG

-769 HRDTEQRSTVF
+769 HRDTEQRSTVV

-801 VRFTASPLSVSTMPK
+801 VRFTASPLSVSAMPK

-831 VTAKPSLMK
+831 VTAKPSLIK
-840 ANEQSSWSI
+840 TNEQSSCSLL
-849 PFGSV
+849 FGSV

-903 LISLN
+903 LINLN

-924 EPESDFGSDHYVTE
+924 EPESDFGSDHHVTE

-1000 VAAQGAQNPLGDK
+1000 VAAQGAQNPLGDQV
-1013 ADTALQRSTSTGD
+1013 DTALLRSTSTGD

-1057 PPAPIK
+1057 PPAPMK

-1074 AHGNSA
+1074 AYGKSATLGASSSNSA
-1080 ALGANGS
+1080 EGKYA
-1087 SKDYNAGGIADSSQ
+1087 SSQ
-1101 TLENS
+1101 ALENS
-1106 SEHGSHGASSYSS
+1106 LELGSHGALSYSS
-1119 AAHPRGEH
+1119 AAHPRDEQ

-1134 SCNSSAVLKQ
+1134 SSAVLKQ
-1144 AQGQGCPHVGTDP
+1144 EQAQGQGQVCPHVGTDP
-1157 IQGSALLEQ
+1157 IQGSSLLDQ

-1177 NISGKS
+1177 NISSKS

-1211 LWQQHA
+1211 LWQQHT
-1217 AREARGRS
+1217 ARDSRGRS
-1225 SETAIPDS
+1225 GTTAVPDS

-1248 LGFVRYALASVQV
+1248 LGFVRYALASVHV

-1287 KAQSMRM
+1287 KASSMRV
-1294 SATAPVASV
+1294 SAAAPVV
-1303 SSEAS
+1303 P
-1308 VASAADRGTSKG
+1308 AAAERGTSKG

-1423 VLVEEY
+1423 ALIEEY
-1429 YQARIRRLHHARPL
+1429 YKARIRRLHHARPL

-1489 VETAEL
+1489 VETADL

-1521 PRSEHN
+1521 PRSEHD
-1527 LASVDTELSAV
+1527 LASVDTELSTV
-1538 HLNMAHLDGQNLSL
+1538 HLNTAHLDGQNLSL

-1565 QQLKQA
+1565 QQLQQA

-1578 IDSEQAQAQAKSTSK
+1578 IVSEQAQTQAQAKSTSK
-1593 SSTADIDADTVLPV
+1593 SSTADIDADAVLPV
-1607 AQLIGYAIGTS
+1607 AQLIGYAVGTS
-1618 YLYLDFVLYDRMSLE
+1618 YLYLDFVLYDRMCLE
-1633 QALKRLNDSGK
+1633 QAIKRLNDSGK
-1644 LQALGLGRLHYHS
+1644 LQALGLGKLHYHS
-1657 FYREGTL
+1657 FYREGAL

>member
-12 QGAAQTTASPQQATL
+12 QGAAQTTASPQQSTL
-27 SRPKSTVPSLR
+27 SRPKSTAPSLR

-63 APQVQPAQPAPQA
+63 APQVQPAQPALQA
-76 SGAVTTATL
+76 SGAVTTDTL
-85 RPTAAQSPL
+85 SPTATQSPVE
-94 KQAVTTNLN
+94 QAVTTNLN
-103 TCSLD
+103 TYTSPLD

-115 SAGLVDLLLPLRSLW
+115 SAGIVELLLPLRSLW
-130 LVVLLLRLQGQGK
+130 TVALLLRLQGQDK
-143 SRQLWELF
+143 SHQLWELF
-151 VPVLGQVHS
+151 APVVTQAHS
-160 TDHNGPLFLEAAAA
+160 TDHNGSLFLEAAAA
-174 YVQMLSHSVLSAPT
+174 YVQMLSHSVLSSPA
-188 DTVKAATASTGLNAG
+188 DTVKAATSSTSLNAG
-203 STGMDSASASPAN
+203 SAGIDSASASTSAI
-216 TASRASVQAESLDN
+216 ASSASVQAARLGN
-230 DNCVAKG
+230 DNRVDEG
-237 ATHATAYSDGGCA
+237 ATHTIAYSDVDCA
-250 ALLSSPARNIQ
+250 VLLSSPARNIQ

-302 RHKALE
+302 RHKALD

-316 AEGLFSYLHQS
+316 TEGLLNYLQQP

-361 LPLEPSSASVSTSTS
+361 LPLVPMVPSYANA
-376 TSTNASSS
+376 STNASASLS
-384 TSARPLSKGYNA
+384 TNARPLSKGYNA
-396 CNSAR
+396 SNSAR
-401 PHHHARSSAAHSPVE
+401 PNHHSRSSAALSSVE
-416 ITLQLSA
+416 IALQLSA
-423 LYLQQWQAL
+423 LYQQQWQDL
-432 GKGLRQELGSS
+432 GKGLIQELGSS

-450 QLCAVISSSYELLA
+450 QLCAAISSSYELLFSV
-464 CLVRALEDYAGQ
+464 VRALEDYAGQ

-579 SATGATSKAHVAD
+579 GATSKAHVAD

-601 IPISSTNGLLS
+601 IPAPSTNGLLS
-612 GSSDHGFFTESSPYA
+612 GNNDQGFFTESSLHA
-627 QNSGAG
+627 QSSGSG
-633 AGKAGKAGK
+633 AGKAGK

-769 HRDTEQRSTVF
+769 HRDTEQRSTVV

-801 VRFTASPLSVSTMPK
+801 VRFTASHLSVSAMPK
-816 PVAELKTGQLFQDLA
+816 PVAELKTGQLVQDLA

-840 ANEQSSWSI
+840 TNELSSWSL

-895 SLLEVYQQ
+895 ALLEVYQQ
-903 LISLN
+903 LINLN
-908 PYWQQWGL
+908 PYWQQRGL

-924 EPESDFGSDHYVTE
+924 EPESDFGTDRHVMG

-945 PTNISSSDRTRVNGL
+945 PTNTSSADRTGVNGL
-960 KGLSLAEQGSQHQR
+960 KGLSVAEQGSQR
-974 QCQHQDPEFL
+974 QHQAPEL
-984 SAQAYSTAVY
+984 LGAQSYSTAENC
-994 YAEDAL
+994 AEDTL
-1000 VAAQGAQNPLGDK
+1000 VAAQGAQNPLGNK
-1013 ADTALQRSTSTGD
+1013 ADTALLRCTRTGD

-1057 PPAPIK
+1057 PPAPMK

-1074 AHGNSA
+1074 AHSKTA
-1080 ALGANGS
+1080 TLIVNGS
-1087 SKDYNAGGIADSSQ
+1087 SRDNHAGGIAVSSQ
-1101 TLENS
+1101 ALENS
-1106 SEHGSHGASSYSS
+1106 LELGSHGTSSYPS
-1119 AAHPRGEH
+1119 AAHIRSEQ
-1127 HEVSSSN
+1127 HEVPSSN
-1134 SCNSSAVLKQ
+1134 STAVFK
-1144 AQGQGCPHVGTDP
+1144 QGQGQVCPHVGTAP
-1157 IQGSALLEQ
+1157 IQGSSLLDQ

-1201 AVVYAPRIAE
+1201 AVVYAPHIAE

-1320 AQCTEIYASAAVS
+1320 GQCTEIYASAAVS

-1423 VLVEEY
+1423 ALVEEY
-1429 YQARIRRLHHARPL
+1429 YKARIRRLHHARPL

-1455 TAGFVYCQVLPLP
+1455 TAGFVYCQVLPIP

-1511 SLEQQRTLSS
+1511 SLEQQRALSS
-1521 PRSEHN
+1521 LRSEHD
-1527 LASVDTELSAV
+1527 LASVDTELSTV
-1538 HLNMAHLDGQNLSL
+1538 HLNTAHLDGQNLSL

-1565 QQLKQA
+1565 QQLQQA

-1578 IDSEQAQAQAKSTSK
+1578 IVSEQAQAQAKSTSK
-1593 SSTADIDADTVLPV
+1593 SSTADIDADAVLPV
-1607 AQLIGYAIGTS
+1607 AQLIGYAVGTS
-1618 YLYLDFVLYDRMSLE
+1618 YLYLDFVLYDRMCLE

-1644 LQALGLGRLHYHS
+1644 LQALGLGKLHYHS
-1657 FYREGTL
+1657 FYREGAL

>member
-63 APQVQPAQPAPQA
+63 APQVQPVLQA
-76 SGAVTTATL
+76 SGAVTTDTL
-85 RPTAAQSPL
+85 SPTAAQSPVE
-94 KQAVTTNLN
+94 QAVTTNLN
-103 TCSLD
+103 TYTYPLD

-115 SAGLVDLLLPLRSLW
+115 SARLVELLLPLRSLW
-130 LVVLLLRLQGQGK
+130 TVALLLRLQGQDK
-143 SRQLWELF
+143 SHQLWELF
-151 VPVLGQVHS
+151 VPVVTQAHS

-174 YVQMLSHSVLSAPT
+174 YVQMLSYSVFSSPT
-188 DTVKAATASTGLNAG
+188 DTVKAATASISINAG
-203 STGMDSASASPAN
+203 STGMDSTSAS
-216 TASRASVQAESLDN
+216 ASRASVQAESLDN
-230 DNCVAKG
+230 DNHVAEG
-237 ATHATAYSDGGCA
+237 TTHATAYSDGDGA

-316 AEGLFSYLHQS
+316 TEGLFSYLHQS

-334 SEILLNR
+334 SDVLLNR

-396 CNSAR
+396 SNSAR
-401 PHHHARSSAAHSPVE
+401 PNHHSRSSAALSPVE
-416 ITLQLSA
+416 IALQLSA
-423 LYLQQWQAL
+423 LYQQQWQAL

-450 QLCAVISSSYELLA
+450 QLCAAISSSYELLFSV
-464 CLVRALEDYAGQ
+464 VRALEDYAGQ
-476 KVLANAVSSA
+476 KVLANAISAA
-486 SNEHST
+486 SNEYST
-492 VAVKAVLEETDA
+492 VAAKAVLEETDA
-504 SAKQVT
+504 SAKQVA
-510 PIDNSGHTYSIDSAY
+510 PIDNSGHAYSIDSAY
-525 DLSLSITAAQH
+525 ALSLSIAAAQH
-536 ESLPES
+536 ESLS
-542 SKHPEITALPV
+542 GASKHPELAAQPV

-562 QVCLD
+562 QVYLD

-573 SALNAT
+573 SAFKAT
-579 SATGATSKAHVAD
+579 GANGATGATSKALVAD

-601 IPISSTNGLLS
+601 IPTSSTNGLLS
-612 GSSDHGFFTESSPYA
+612 GSSDHGFFTESSLHA
-627 QNSGAG
+627 QSSGSG

-677 PVLTAPTGSIAKTNG
+677 PVLTAPTGSIVKTNG

-769 HRDTEQRSTVF
+769 HRDTEQRSTVV

-801 VRFTASPLSVSTMPK
+801 VRFTASPLSVSAMPK

-831 VTAKPSLMK
+831 VTAKPSLIK
-840 ANEQSSWSI
+840 TNEQSSCSLL
-849 PFGSV
+849 FGSV

-880 VQVRCALSLLPQDPL
+880 VQVRCALSLLPQDLL

-903 LISLN
+903 LINLN

-924 EPESDFGSDHYVTE
+924 EPESDFGSDHHVTE

-1000 VAAQGAQNPLGDK
+1000 VAAQGAQNPLGDQV
-1013 ADTALQRSTSTGD
+1013 DTALLRSTSTGD

-1057 PPAPIK
+1057 PPAPMK

-1074 AHGNSA
+1074 AYGKSATLGASSSNSA
-1080 ALGANGS
+1080 EGKYA
-1087 SKDYNAGGIADSSQ
+1087 SSQ
-1101 TLENS
+1101 ALENS
-1106 SEHGSHGASSYSS
+1106 LELGSHGALSYSS
-1119 AAHPRGEH
+1119 AAHPRDEQ

-1134 SCNSSAVLKQ
+1134 SSAVLKQ
-1144 AQGQGCPHVGTDP
+1144 EQAQGQGQVCPHVGTDP
-1157 IQGSALLEQ
+1157 IQGSSLLDQ

-1177 NISGKS
+1177 NISSKS

-1211 LWQQHA
+1211 LWQQHT
-1217 AREARGRS
+1217 ARDSRGRS
-1225 SETAIPDS
+1225 GTTAVPDS

-1248 LGFVRYALASVQV
+1248 LGFVRYALASVHV

-1287 KAQSMRM
+1287 KASSMRV
-1294 SATAPVASV
+1294 SAAAPVV
-1303 SSEAS
+1303 P
-1308 VASAADRGTSKG
+1308 AAAERGTSKG

-1423 VLVEEY
+1423 ALIEEY
-1429 YQARIRRLHHARPL
+1429 YKARIRRLHHARPL

-1455 TAGFVYCQVLPLP
+1455 TAGFVYCHVLPLT

-1489 VETAEL
+1489 VETADL

-1521 PRSEHN
+1521 PRSEHD
-1527 LASVDTELSAV
+1527 LASVDTELSTV
-1538 HLNMAHLDGQNLSL
+1538 HLNTAHLDGQNLSL

-1618 YLYLDFVLYDRMSLE
+1618 YLYLDFVLYDCMCLE